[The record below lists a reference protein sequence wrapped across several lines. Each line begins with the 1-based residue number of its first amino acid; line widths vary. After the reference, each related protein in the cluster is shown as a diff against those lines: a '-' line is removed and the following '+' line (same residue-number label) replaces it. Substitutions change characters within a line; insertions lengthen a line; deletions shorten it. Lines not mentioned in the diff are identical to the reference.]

1 MLFVLKARVFL
12 KKYETL
18 LSNER
23 HVFWKGNVPHLPCN
37 TGGTDVRANIYEEKS
52 FTFGLS
58 NGHQVTE
65 SVDRGSSTST
75 AAAGMLRQNGGSN
88 KRGLGLARLSTSNF
102 FTISSSANWG
112 MGRSTKSS
120 SLSSISSNSD
130 CYDNPVVDPEYIM
143 QLVNDVRKFADVLLY
158 LKEAFLSEE
167 NHDGLHQVVH
177 ERLGELLRVL
187 KAVINKHQ
195 TLNSVDILSA
205 AGTVIAKVKAVNF
218 KEVNEENK
226 RELFSEIFSSIETLA
241 FTFGNVV
248 SDFLMGDVDNGS
260 SLGLPVSRRSR
271 SFENLSVESGGSLH
285 ERDDIQGHLRAEE
298 VDSMLLR
305 NDSGIESALSY
316 AKAWSKYTK
325 DVVAWVEKKLSLEVE
340 CAKNLAKMAET
351 AKAVVGHQDYMPFQ
365 SIFINAFQN
374 DIENSQL
381 WQQTAA
387 ALQSNKFVQPLL
399 GRKNELDRQRKD
411 IKELWQREQKKMQE
425 LEAALRKAKLL
436 YTQRQDEYEK
446 AKSCTARAEEEHL
459 SSSGSFVKD
468 FSKQLEKK
476 RRLEEEAFQ
485 KAEEANEHYKA
496 SMAEVEEKRNYLES
510 FKSDVLTQLRE
521 LIYQCDL
528 TLKAA
533 TVNLFQLQHAQVVSL
548 PVNCQ
553 SLCESAKLYD
563 PGQQYSEFVKNLP
576 KDGIPVESGCFESQS
591 SQVDGVF
598 NKQSTNSVHTSHGN
612 LSQCSGDFPAQAL
625 DDVGSPVY
633 HRSQKVREKRSSSNT
648 DIQVRGPPPFR
659 SWSVGNQSGGMC
671 SDSES
676 AGGSS
681 ESRSMDSP
689 SASPGD
695 FKRRL
700 PRTPSTGTMSSADDL
715 DEREPPSPSDCGLND
730 LTSETANSP
739 GPFRNANM
747 SKAAQTHKL
756 RKLRAPSKC
765 RECDGLVVFHG
776 AECEE
781 CSLACHKKCLETL
794 AIQCGHKKL
803 HGRLHLFGVEFAQAA
818 KNIPDGIPFIIK
830 KCTSEIESRALNVKG
845 IYRVNG
851 AKSRVEKLCQAF
863 ENGKDLV
870 ELSELYAHDISNV
883 LKLYLRQL
891 PEPLILFRLYNE
903 FIGLA
908 KESQNANEELDAK
921 QASPKAKTRQSLCIE
936 LNRIIIKIK
945 DLLKQLPGPNY
956 NTLQYL
962 IGHLHR
968 VTEQCDENKMSASNL
983 GIIFGPTLIRPR
995 QTDATVS
1002 LSSLVDYPY
1011 QARVVELL
1019 ITYYEKIFD
1028 VSLKPLLSTPHSEET
1043 AVTVRVAL
1051 SADER
1056 EPQQQRKSSVTV
1068 KEGIQIVPSERAS
1081 ETAALF
1087 LESKNSK
1094 NTKEEADISVTGDA
1108 VSPSSEKD
1116 NDPFISLGE
1125 EPCKKNLFPVKPS
1138 RQIAKVPLRAPRTK
1152 PVSRPVSLPVDRLLP
1167 PCVLNERNSR
1177 NAGAVSSEKLGR
1189 SPTIEEVSEV
1199 KALPAVDT
1207 SCRLPCYD
1215 TQMLRKTWDKQ
1226 YKQYDITARTAM
1238 IMTNVPQE
1246 IRALESGTAGALSS
1260 SCSLGNNSANAIL
1273 PNKPYSVVGSGRTAA
1288 EDNSPDVNPPAAFRA
1303 PRTLQPPPGTFYK
1316 PPSNKSKENGDGSS
1330 AKACAPASASSV
1342 LPQDNTVKLARS
1354 SALPSGDAEQ
1364 NTNEQKSSSEDIHP
1378 TDLKPA
1384 YHRLRPKRIQ
1394 ELEHR
1399 EAHFV

>member
-1 MLFVLKARVFL
+1 
-12 KKYETL
+12 
-18 LSNER
+18 
-23 HVFWKGNVPHLPCN
+23 
-37 TGGTDVRANIYEEKS
+37 
-52 FTFGLS
+52 
-58 NGHQVTE
+58 
-65 SVDRGSSTST
+65 
-75 AAAGMLRQNGGSN
+75 MLRQNGGSN

-102 FTISSSANWG
+102 FTISNSGNWG

-158 LKEAFLSEE
+158 LKEAILSEE
-167 NHDGLHQVVH
+167 NQDGLHHIVH

-374 DIENSQL
+374 DIENNQL

-459 SSSGSFVKD
+459 SSSGNFVKD

-476 RRLEEEAFQ
+476 RRLEEEALQ

-496 SMAEVEEKRNYLES
+496 SMAEVEEKRNDLES

-563 PGQQYSEFVKNLP
+563 PGQQYSEFVKSLP
-576 KDGIPVESGCFESQS
+576 KEGVPVESGSFENQS

-598 NKQSTNSVHTSHGN
+598 NKQSANSVHTSHGN
-612 LSQCSGDFPAQAL
+612 LSQCSGDFPAQML
-625 DDVGSPVY
+625 DEVGSPIY
-633 HRSQKVREKRSSSNT
+633 HRSQKIGEKRSSSST
-648 DIQVRGPPPFR
+648 DIQAVRGPPPFR

-765 RECDGLVVFHG
+765 RECDSLVVFHG

-818 KNIPDGIPFIIK
+818 KNVPDGIPFIIK

-908 KESQNANEELDAK
+908 KESQNVNEELDAK
-921 QASPKAKTRQSLCIE
+921 QASPQSKTRQSICIE

-945 DLLKQLPGPNY
+945 DLLKQLPVPNY

-968 VTEQCDENKMSASNL
+968 VTEQSDENKMSASNL

-1019 ITYYEKIFD
+1019 ITCYEKIFD
-1028 VSLKPLLSTPHSEET
+1028 VSLKPLLSASQSEET
-1043 AVTVRVAL
+1043 ANAVRVAV
-1051 SADER
+1051 SAEER
-1056 EPQQQRKSSVTV
+1056 EPQQQRKSFVAV
-1068 KEGIQIVPSERAS
+1068 KEGILLAPSESRAS
-1081 ETAALF
+1081 ETAMLF
-1087 LESKNSK
+1087 LESDNNK
-1094 NTKEEADISVTGDA
+1094 NTKEQVDTSVTECVSLPLTGIRPESSGKSNSLTESSAISVLDINISAPKKPGDA
-1108 VSPSSEKD
+1108 VSQASEGD
-1116 NDPFISLGE
+1116 NSYVSLGE
-1125 EPCKKNLFPVKPS
+1125 DSCKVNLFPAKPN
-1138 RQIAKVPLRAPRTK
+1138 RQITKVPLRVPRTK
-1152 PVSRPVSLPVDRLLP
+1152 PTTRPVSLPVDRILP
-1167 PCVLNERNSR
+1167 SCVLNERNSR
-1177 NAGAVSSEKLGR
+1177 NAGAVSPEKLGR

-1199 KALPAVDT
+1199 KALPAVNT
-1207 SCRLPCYD
+1207 CCRLPCYD

-1246 IRALESGTAGALSS
+1246 NRALESGTAGALST
-1260 SCSLGNNSANAIL
+1260 SCSTGSNSANAIL
-1273 PNKPYSVVGSGRTAA
+1273 PTKPYSVSVRSGRTAA
-1288 EDNSPDVNPPAAFRA
+1288 EGNSPDANPLAAFRA

-1316 PPSNKSKENGDGSS
+1316 PPSNKSKQNEEGSS
-1330 AKACAPASASSV
+1330 AKVCAPTTASSV
-1342 LPQDNTVKLARS
+1342 LHQDNTVKLARS
-1354 SALPSGDAEQ
+1354 SALPSGDPEQ
-1364 NTNEQKSSSEDIHP
+1364 NTNEQKTSSEDIHP
-1378 TDLKPA
+1378 ADLKPT

>member
-1 MLFVLKARVFL
+1 
-12 KKYETL
+12 
-18 LSNER
+18 
-23 HVFWKGNVPHLPCN
+23 
-37 TGGTDVRANIYEEKS
+37 
-52 FTFGLS
+52 
-58 NGHQVTE
+58 
-65 SVDRGSSTST
+65 
-75 AAAGMLRQNGGSN
+75 MLRQNGGSN

-102 FTISSSANWG
+102 FTISSSGNWG

-158 LKEAFLSEE
+158 LKEAFLSEARTLVGVHVAKDYE
-167 NHDGLHQVVH
+167 FSVVCFNDAMTTGVAMILMNKKAGTGYLANLEASKNHDGLHQVVH
-177 ERLGELLRVL
+177 ERLGDLLRVL

-205 AGTVIAKVKAVNF
+205 AGTVIAKVKGSRVQQCTLGLVLGLMLLNIFVSDKDSGIRCTLSQIADDT
-218 KEVNEENK
+218 
-226 RELFSEIFSSIETLA
+226 ELCGVADTLEGRDA
-241 FTFGNVV
+241 IQRDTDRLESV

-374 DIENSQL
+374 DIENGQL

-399 GRKNELDRQRKD
+399 GRKNELDKQRKD

-436 YTQRQDEYEK
+436 YMQRQDEYEK
-446 AKSCTARAEEEHL
+446 AKSSTARAEEEHL

-468 FSKQLEKK
+468 ISKQLEKK
-476 RRLEEEAFQ
+476 RRLEEEALQ

-496 SMAEVEEKRNYLES
+496 SMAEVEEKRIYLES

-563 PGQQYSEFVKNLP
+563 PGQQYSEFVKSLP
-576 KDGIPVESGCFESQS
+576 KDGVPVESGCFETQS

-598 NKQSTNSVHTSHGN
+598 NKQSTNSIHTSHGN
-612 LSQCSGDFPAQAL
+612 LSQCSGDFPAQTL

-648 DIQVRGPPPFR
+648 DIQ
-659 SWSVGNQSGGMC
+659 
-671 SDSES
+671 
-676 AGGSS
+676 
-681 ESRSMDSP
+681 
-689 SASPGD
+689 GD

-765 RECDGLVVFHG
+765 RECDSLVVFHG

-818 KNIPDGIPFIIK
+818 KNVPDGIPFIIK

-945 DLLKQLPGPNY
+945 DLLKQLPVPNY

-1028 VSLKPLLSTPHSEET
+1028 VSLKPLLSTSHSEET
-1043 AVTVRVAL
+1043 AVMLRVAL
-1051 SADER
+1051 SADEM
-1056 EPQQQRKSSVTV
+1056 ETQQQRKSFVAV
-1068 KEGIQIVPSERAS
+1068 KEQGVQIVPSERAS
-1081 ETAALF
+1081 EIAALF
-1087 LESKNSK
+1087 LESKNSQ
-1094 NTKEEADISVTGDA
+1094 NTKEEADTSVTGNA
-1108 VSPSSEKD
+1108 VSPAAEKD

-1125 EPCKKNLFPVKPS
+1125 DPCKMNLFPVKPN

-1152 PVSRPVSLPVDRLLP
+1152 PASRPVSLPVDRILP

-1207 SCRLPCYD
+1207 CCRLPCYD

-1238 IMTNVPQE
+1238 IVTNVPQE

-1260 SCSLGNNSANAIL
+1260 SCSLGNNAANAIP

-1288 EDNSPDVNPPAAFRA
+1288 EENGPDVNPLAAFRA

-1316 PPSNKSKENGDGSS
+1316 PPSNKSKENGNGSS
-1330 AKACAPASASSV
+1330 AKACAPSSVSSV

>member
-1 MLFVLKARVFL
+1 
-12 KKYETL
+12 
-18 LSNER
+18 
-23 HVFWKGNVPHLPCN
+23 
-37 TGGTDVRANIYEEKS
+37 
-52 FTFGLS
+52 
-58 NGHQVTE
+58 
-65 SVDRGSSTST
+65 
-75 AAAGMLRQNGGSN
+75 MLRQNGGSN

-102 FTISSSANWG
+102 FTISNSGNWG

-158 LKEAFLSEE
+158 LKEAILSEE
-167 NHDGLHQVVH
+167 NQDGLHHVVH

-218 KEVNEENK
+218 KEVTEENK
-226 RELFSEIFSSIETLA
+226 RELFGEIFSSIETLA

-260 SLGLPVSRRSR
+260 SLGLPVSQRSR

-285 ERDDIQGHLRAEE
+285 ERDDIQGHLQAEE

-351 AKAVVGHQDYMPFQ
+351 AKAVVGPQDYMPFQ

-374 DIENSQL
+374 DIENNQL

-468 FSKQLEKK
+468 VSKQLEKK
-476 RRLEEEAFQ
+476 RRLEEEALQ

-496 SMAEVEEKRNYLES
+496 SMAEVEEKRSDLES
-510 FKSDVLTQLRE
+510 FKSDVLMQLRE

-533 TVNLFQLQHAQVVSL
+533 TVNLFQLHHAQVVSL

-553 SLCESAKLYD
+553 SLCESAKLYE
-563 PGQQYSEFVKNLP
+563 PGQQYSEFVKSLP
-576 KDGIPVESGCFESQS
+576 KEGVPAEPTSLETQS

-598 NKQSTNSVHTSHGN
+598 NKQSANSIHTSHGN
-612 LSQCSGDFPAQAL
+612 LSQCSGDFPTQTL
-625 DDVGSPVY
+625 DDVGSPIY
-633 HRSQKVREKRSSSNT
+633 HRSQKIGEKRSSSST
-648 DIQVRGPPPFR
+648 DIQAMRGPPPFR

-715 DEREPPSPSDCGLND
+715 DEREPPSPSDCLND

-765 RECDGLVVFHG
+765 RECDSLVVFHG

-908 KESQNANEELDAK
+908 KESQNVNEELDAK
-921 QASPKAKTRQSLCIE
+921 QASPRSKKRQSICIE
-936 LNRIIIKIK
+936 MNRIIIKIK
-945 DLLKQLPGPNY
+945 DLLKQLPVPNY

-968 VTEQCDENKMSASNL
+968 VTEQSDENKMSASNL

-1028 VSLKPLLSTPHSEET
+1028 VSLQPLLSTSQSEDT
-1043 AVTVRVAL
+1043 AVTIGVAL
-1051 SADER
+1051 STEER
-1056 EPQQQRKSSVTV
+1056 EPQQQRKSLVAV
-1068 KEGIQIVPSERAS
+1068 KEGILLAPSESRVS
-1081 ETAALF
+1081 ETGSSV
-1087 LESKNSK
+1087 LESDNSK
-1094 NTKEEADISVTGDA
+1094 NAKEQEDASVTGRVSLPFSGTKLEGSGKNNSLTESSATSILDVHISAPNEPGDA
-1108 VSPSSEKD
+1108 VIPASERD
-1116 NDPFISLGE
+1116 NDSFVSVGE
-1125 EPCKKNLFPVKPS
+1125 DSCKINLFPVKTN
-1138 RQIAKVPLRAPRTK
+1138 RQITKVPLRVPRTK
-1152 PVSRPVSLPVDRLLP
+1152 PAIRPVSLPVDRILP

-1177 NAGAVSSEKLGR
+1177 NAGAVSAEKLGR

-1199 KALPAVDT
+1199 KALPAVNT
-1207 SCRLPCYD
+1207 CCRLSCYD
-1215 TQMLRKTWDKQ
+1215 TQTLRKTWDKQ

-1238 IMTNVPQE
+1238 IVTNVPQE
-1246 IRALESGTAGALSS
+1246 NRALESGTAGALSS
-1260 SCSLGNNSANAIL
+1260 SCSISNNSANAIL
-1273 PNKPYSVVGSGRTAA
+1273 PSKPYSVSLRSGRTTT
-1288 EDNSPDVNPPAAFRA
+1288 EGNGPDTNPLAAFRA

-1316 PPSNKSKENGDGSS
+1316 PPPNKSKQNEEGSS

-1342 LPQDNTVKLARS
+1342 LHQDNAVKLARS
-1354 SALPSGDAEQ
+1354 SALLSDDPIK
-1364 NTNEQKSSSEDIHP
+1364 NTIEQKTSSEDIHP
-1378 TDLKPA
+1378 AELKPT
-1384 YHRLRPKRIQ
+1384 YQRLRPKRIQ

>member
-1 MLFVLKARVFL
+1 MGSGAGVRRARGGPAAACARPPL
-12 KKYETL
+12 SATL
-18 LSNER
+18 SVN
-23 HVFWKGNVPHLPCN
+23 C
-37 TGGTDVRANIYEEKS
+37 
-52 FTFGLS
+52 
-58 NGHQVTE
+58 E
-65 SVDRGSSTST
+65 SSIST

-102 FTISSSANWG
+102 FTISNSGNWG

-158 LKEAFLSEE
+158 LKEAILSEE
-167 NHDGLHQVVH
+167 NQDGLHQVVH

-195 TLNSVDILSA
+195 ILNSVDILSA

-241 FTFGNVV
+241 FTFGNIV

-285 ERDDIQGHLRAEE
+285 EKDDIQGHLRAEE

-325 DVVAWVEKKLSLEVE
+325 EVVAWVEKKLSLEVE
-340 CAKNLAKMAET
+340 CAKNLAKVAET

-374 DIENSQL
+374 DIENNQL

-399 GRKNELDRQRKD
+399 GRRNELDRQRKD

-459 SSSGSFVKD
+459 SLSGSFVKD
-468 FSKQLEKK
+468 VSKQLEKK
-476 RRLEEEAFQ
+476 RRLEEEALQ

-496 SMAEVEEKRNYLES
+496 SMAEIEDKRNDLES

-548 PVNCQ
+548 PINCQ

-563 PGQQYSEFVKNLP
+563 PGQQYSEFVKSLP
-576 KDGIPVESGCFESQS
+576 KEGVPIESGSFETQS

-598 NKQSTNSVHTSHGN
+598 NKQSTNNVHTSHGN
-612 LSQCSGDFPAQAL
+612 LSQCSGDFSAQTL
-625 DDVGSPVY
+625 DDVGSPIY
-633 HRSQKVREKRSSSNT
+633 HRSQKIGEKRSSSGA
-648 DIQVRGPPPFR
+648 DIQATRGPPPFR

-765 RECDGLVVFHG
+765 RECDSLVVFHG

-818 KNIPDGIPFIIK
+818 KNVPDGIPFIIK

-908 KESQNANEELDAK
+908 KESQNVNEELEAK
-921 QASPKAKTRQSLCIE
+921 QASPKSKKRQSICIE

-945 DLLKQLPGPNY
+945 DLLKQLPVPNY

-968 VTEQCDENKMSASNL
+968 VTEQSDENKMSASNL

-1028 VSLKPLLSTPHSEET
+1028 VSLKPLLSTSLSEE
-1043 AVTVRVAL
+1043 AAMTVRVAL
-1051 SADER
+1051 SAEER
-1056 EPQQQRKSSVTV
+1056 EPQQRRKSFVAV
-1068 KEGIQIVPSERAS
+1068 KEGVLIAPSESRAS

-1087 LESKNSK
+1087 LELNNSK
-1094 NTKEEADISVTGDA
+1094 NTKEQVDASVTEC
-1108 VSPSSEKD
+1108 VSLPLTGTKPEVSGKSNSLTESSATSILD
-1116 NDPFISLGE
+1116 INISAPKKPGE
-1125 EPCKKNLFPVKPS
+1125 DSCKINLFPAKPN
-1138 RQIAKVPLRAPRTK
+1138 RQITKVPLRVPRTK
-1152 PVSRPVSLPVDRLLP
+1152 PATRPVSLPVDRILP
-1167 PCVLNERNSR
+1167 PCVLNERNTR
-1177 NAGAVSSEKLGR
+1177 NVGAVSPEKLGR
-1189 SPTIEEVSEV
+1189 FPTIEEVSEV
-1199 KALPAVDT
+1199 KARPGVPT
-1207 SCRLPCYD
+1207 YWRLPCYN

-1238 IMTNVPQE
+1238 IVTNVPQE
-1246 IRALESGTAGALSS
+1246 NRALESGTADALPS
-1260 SCSLGNNSANAIL
+1260 SCSIGNNSANAIL
-1273 PNKPYSVVGSGRTAA
+1273 LSKPCSVSVRSGRTATEGNGLDA
-1288 EDNSPDVNPPAAFRA
+1288 NPLAAFRA

-1316 PPSNKSKENGDGSS
+1316 PPSNKTKQNEEGSL
-1330 AKACAPASASSV
+1330 AKACASTSTSFV
-1342 LPQDNTVKLARS
+1342 LHQDNTARS
-1354 SALPSGDAEQ
+1354 SAIPSGDPEQ
-1364 NTNEQKSSSEDIHP
+1364 NTNEQKTSSEDIHP
-1378 TDLKPA
+1378 TDLKPT
-1384 YHRLRPKRIQ
+1384 YQRLRPKRIQ

>member
-1 MLFVLKARVFL
+1 
-12 KKYETL
+12 
-18 LSNER
+18 
-23 HVFWKGNVPHLPCN
+23 
-37 TGGTDVRANIYEEKS
+37 
-52 FTFGLS
+52 
-58 NGHQVTE
+58 
-65 SVDRGSSTST
+65 
-75 AAAGMLRQNGGSN
+75 MLRQNGGSN

-102 FTISSSANWG
+102 FTISSSGNWG

-130 CYDNPVVDPEYIM
+130 CYDNPVVDPDYIM

-167 NHDGLHQVVH
+167 NHGGLHQVVH

-436 YTQRQDEYEK
+436 YMQRQDEYEK

-496 SMAEVEEKRNYLES
+496 SMAEAEEKRNYLES

-563 PGQQYSEFVKNLP
+563 PGQQYSEFVKSLP
-576 KDGIPVESGCFESQS
+576 KDGVPVESGCFETQS

-612 LSQCSGDFPAQAL
+612 LSQCSGDFPAQTL
-625 DDVGSPVY
+625 DDVGSPIY

-648 DIQVRGPPPFR
+648 DIPAVRGPPPFR

-765 RECDGLVVFHG
+765 RECDSLVIFHG

-818 KNIPDGIPFIIK
+818 KNVPDGIPFIIK

-945 DLLKQLPGPNY
+945 DLLKQLPVPNY

-1028 VSLKPLLSTPHSEET
+1028 VSLKPLLSASHSEET
-1043 AVTVRVAL
+1043 AVMVRAAL
-1051 SADER
+1051 SADEM
-1056 EPQQQRKSSVTV
+1056 EPQQQRKSFVAV
-1068 KEGIQIVPSERAS
+1068 KEQGVQTVPSERAS

-1087 LESKNSK
+1087 FESKNSQ
-1094 NTKEEADISVTGDA
+1094 NTKDEADTCVTGED
-1108 VSPSSEKD
+1108 
-1116 NDPFISLGE
+1116 
-1125 EPCKKNLFPVKPS
+1125 PCKMSLLPVKPN
-1138 RQIAKVPLRAPRTK
+1138 RQSAKVPLRAPRTK
-1152 PVSRPVSLPVDRLLP
+1152 PSSRPVSLPVDRILP

-1207 SCRLPCYD
+1207 CCRLPCYD
-1215 TQMLRKTWDKQ
+1215 IQMLRKTWDKQ
-1226 YKQYDITARTAM
+1226 YKQYDITPRTAM

-1246 IRALESGTAGALSS
+1246 IQALESGTAGALSS
-1260 SCSLGNNSANAIL
+1260 SCRIGNNSANAIL
-1273 PNKPYSVVGSGRTAA
+1273 PNKPYSIVGSGRTAA
-1288 EDNSPDVNPPAAFRA
+1288 EENGPDVNPLAAFRA

-1316 PPSNKSKENGDGSS
+1316 PPSNKSKGNEDGS
-1330 AKACAPASASSV
+1330 AKACAPTNASPV

-1354 SALPSGDAEQ
+1354 SALPSDDAEQ

-1378 TDLKPA
+1378 TDLKPT

>member
-1 MLFVLKARVFL
+1 
-12 KKYETL
+12 
-18 LSNER
+18 
-23 HVFWKGNVPHLPCN
+23 
-37 TGGTDVRANIYEEKS
+37 
-52 FTFGLS
+52 
-58 NGHQVTE
+58 
-65 SVDRGSSTST
+65 
-75 AAAGMLRQNGGSN
+75 MLRQNGGSN

-102 FTISSSANWG
+102 FTISNSGNWG

-120 SLSSISSNSD
+120 SVSSVSSNSD
-130 CYDNPVVDPEYIM
+130 CYDSPLVDPEYIM

-158 LKEAFLSEE
+158 LKEAILSEE
-167 NHDGLHQVVH
+167 NQDCLHHVVH

-187 KAVINKHQ
+187 KAVISKHQ

-226 RELFSEIFSSIETLA
+226 RELFGEIFSSIDTLA
-241 FTFGNVV
+241 FTFGNSCFSVHSWLILVCCRCVV
-248 SDFLMGDVDNGS
+248 MSKIHFFAFDTLF
-260 SLGLPVSRRSR
+260 
-271 SFENLSVESGGSLH
+271 SG
-285 ERDDIQGHLRAEE
+285 RLRAEE

-305 NDSGIESALSY
+305 NDNGIESALSY

-325 DVVAWVEKKLSLEVE
+325 DVVAWVEKKLSLGE
-340 CAKNLAKMAET
+340 CLAKMAEA
-351 AKAVVGHQDYMPFQ
+351 AKTIVGPQDYMPLQ
-365 SIFINAFQN
+365 PIFINAFQN
-374 DIENSQL
+374 DIENNQL
-381 WQQTAA
+381 WQQTST
-387 ALQSNKFVQPLL
+387 ALQTNKFVQPLL
-399 GRKNELDRQRKD
+399 GRKNELDKQRKD

-425 LEAALRKAKLL
+425 LEATLRKAKLL
-436 YTQRQDEYEK
+436 FVQRQDEYEK
-446 AKSCTARAEEEHL
+446 AKSSTIRDEEEHMSL
-459 SSSGSFVKD
+459 V
-468 FSKQLEKK
+468 EKR
-476 RRLEEEAFQ
+476 RRLEEEALV

-496 SMAEVEEKRNYLES
+496 SMAEVEEKRNDLENL
-510 FKSDVLTQLRE
+510 KSDILTQLRE
-521 LIYQCDL
+521 LVYQCDL

-533 TVNLFQLQHAQVVSL
+533 TVNLFQMQHAQVVSL

-563 PGQQYSEFVKNLP
+563 PGQQYSEFVKSLP
-576 KDGIPVESGCFESQS
+576 KEDIPIESGSFESQS
-591 SQVDGVF
+591 SQVGGVF
-598 NKQSTNSVHTSHGN
+598 KRSTSITHVSQGN
-612 LSQCSGDFPAQAL
+612 LSQYSGDFPTQSL
-625 DDVGSPVY
+625 EDIGSPTCR
-633 HRSQKVREKRSSSNT
+633 HSQKIGEQRSSSST
-648 DIQVRGPPPFR
+648 DIQAIRGPPPFR

-730 LTSETANSP
+730 LTSEIASSP
-739 GPFRNANM
+739 GPFRNTLM

-765 RECDGLVVFHG
+765 RECDSLVVFHG

-803 HGRLHLFGVEFAQAA
+803 HGRLHLFGVEFSQAA
-818 KNIPDGIPFIIK
+818 KNVPDGIPFIIK

-908 KESQNANEELDAK
+908 KESQNVNEKLDVK
-921 QASPKAKTRQSLCIE
+921 HSSPRSKKRQSVCIE
-936 LNRIIIKIK
+936 LNRIIIKMK
-945 DLLKQLPGPNY
+945 DLLRQLPVPNY
-956 NTLQYL
+956 NTLQFL
-962 IGHLHR
+962 TGHLHR
-968 VTEQCDENKMSASNL
+968 VTEQLDENKMSASNL

-1019 ITYYEKIFD
+1019 ITHYEKIFD
-1028 VSLKPLLSTPHSEET
+1028 VSLQPLSTPSQSEENAT
-1043 AVTVRVAL
+1043 PVKSKPCHCHSAAL
-1051 SADER
+1051 KKRAL
-1056 EPQQQRKSSVTV
+1056 
-1068 KEGIQIVPSERAS
+1068 EGGILPWISERD
-1081 ETAALF
+1081 
-1087 LESKNSK
+1087 
-1094 NTKEEADISVTGDA
+1094 KELPL
-1108 VSPSSEKD
+1108 SPVED
-1116 NDPFISLGE
+1116 G
-1125 EPCKKNLFPVKPS
+1125 CKVINWSPVKPN
-1138 RQIAKVPLRAPRTK
+1138 RQITKVQLRSQRSK
-1152 PVSRPVSLPVDRLLP
+1152 PVIRPVSLPIDRILP

-1177 NAGAVSSEKLGR
+1177 NVGVSSPEKLGR
-1189 SPTIEEVSEV
+1189 SPIIEEVSET
-1199 KALPAVDT
+1199 KALPAINAC
-1207 SCRLPCYD
+1207 CRLSCYD
-1215 TQMLRKTWDKQ
+1215 PQTLRKTWDKQ
-1226 YKQYDITARTAM
+1226 YKQYDMTARTAM
-1238 IMTNVPQE
+1238 IVTNIPQE
-1246 IRALESGTAGALSS
+1246 NREHESGNTCALSFS
-1260 SCSLGNNSANAIL
+1260 HNVDSNSL
-1273 PNKPYSVVGSGRTAA
+1273 V
-1288 EDNSPDVNPPAAFRA
+1288 AFRA

-1316 PPSNKSKENGDGSS
+1316 PPFNNK
-1330 AKACAPASASSV
+1330 AK
-1342 LPQDNTVKLARS
+1342 QT
-1354 SALPSGDAEQ
+1354 G
-1364 NTNEQKSSSEDIHP
+1364 
-1378 TDLKPA
+1378 
-1384 YHRLRPKRIQ
+1384 
-1394 ELEHR
+1394 
-1399 EAHFV
+1399 

>member
-1 MLFVLKARVFL
+1 
-12 KKYETL
+12 
-18 LSNER
+18 
-23 HVFWKGNVPHLPCN
+23 
-37 TGGTDVRANIYEEKS
+37 
-52 FTFGLS
+52 
-58 NGHQVTE
+58 
-65 SVDRGSSTST
+65 
-75 AAAGMLRQNGGSN
+75 
-88 KRGLGLARLSTSNF
+88 
-102 FTISSSANWG
+102 
-112 MGRSTKSS
+112 
-120 SLSSISSNSD
+120 
-130 CYDNPVVDPEYIM
+130 
-143 QLVNDVRKFADVLLY
+143 
-158 LKEAFLSEE
+158 
-167 NHDGLHQVVH
+167 
-177 ERLGELLRVL
+177 
-187 KAVINKHQ
+187 
-195 TLNSVDILSA
+195 
-205 AGTVIAKVKAVNF
+205 
-218 KEVNEENK
+218 
-226 RELFSEIFSSIETLA
+226 
-241 FTFGNVV
+241 
-248 SDFLMGDVDNGS
+248 MGDVDNGS

-305 NDSGIESALSY
+305 NDSGIESALAY

-325 DVVAWVEKKLSLEVE
+325 DVVAWVEKKLSVEVE
-340 CAKNLAKMAET
+340 CAKNVAKMAET
-351 AKAVVGHQDYMPFQ
+351 AKAIVGHQDYMPFQ

-374 DIENSQL
+374 DIENNQL

-436 YTQRQDEYEK
+436 YAQRQDEYEK

-459 SSSGSFVKD
+459 STGGSFVKD

-476 RRLEEEAFQ
+476 RKLEEEALQ
-485 KAEEANEHYKA
+485 KAEEASEHYKA

-563 PGQQYSEFVKNLP
+563 PGQQYSKFVKSLP
-576 KDGIPVESGCFESQS
+576 KDGVPMESGSFETQS

-598 NKQSTNSVHTSHGN
+598 NKQSTNSIHTSHGN
-612 LSQCSGDFPAQAL
+612 LSQCSGDFPAQTL
-625 DDVGSPVY
+625 DDVGSPIY

-648 DIQVRGPPPFR
+648 DIQAVRGPPPFR

-730 LTSETANSP
+730 LTSETASSP
-739 GPFRNANM
+739 GPFRNAIM

-765 RECDGLVVFHG
+765 RECDSLVVFHG

-818 KNIPDGIPFIIK
+818 KNVPDGIPFIIK

-891 PEPLILFRLYNE
+891 PEPLVLFRLYNE

-908 KESQNANEELDAK
+908 KESQHVNEELDAT
-921 QASPKAKTRQSLCIE
+921 QASPKSKKRQSICIE

-968 VTEQCDENKMSASNL
+968 VTEQSDENKMSASNL
-983 GIIFGPTLIRPR
+983 GIIFGPTLLRPR

-1019 ITYYEKIFD
+1019 ITHYEKIFD
-1028 VSLKPLLSTPHSEET
+1028 VSLKPLLSTTQSEET

-1056 EPQQQRKSSVTV
+1056 EPQQQRNLFVAV
-1068 KEGIQIVPSERAS
+1068 KEQGFLIAPSEGRAA

-1087 LESKNSK
+1087 LESNNRK
-1094 NTKEEADISVTGDA
+1094 NTKEQEETSVTGDA
-1108 VSPSSEKD
+1108 VSPASEKD
-1116 NDPFISLGE
+1116 NDPLISVGE
-1125 EPCKKNLFPVKPS
+1125 DSCKINLLPAKPNH
-1138 RQIAKVPLRAPRTK
+1138 QITRVPLRVPRTK
-1152 PVSRPVSLPVDRLLP
+1152 AASRPVSLPVDRILP

-1199 KALPAVDT
+1199 KAVPAVNPC
-1207 SCRLPCYD
+1207 CRFPCYD

-1238 IMTNVPQE
+1238 IVTNVPQE
-1246 IRALESGTAGALSS
+1246 NRALESGTAGALSS
-1260 SCSLGNNSANAIL
+1260 SSCTTDNSVTAIL
-1273 PNKPYSVVGSGRTAA
+1273 PSKPYSVVGSGTTAT
-1288 EDNSPDVNPPAAFRA
+1288 EENGPDVNPLAAVRA

-1316 PPSNKSKENGDGSS
+1316 PPGNKSKENGDGSS
-1330 AKACAPASASSV
+1330 AKACAPTSAGSV
-1342 LPQDNTVKLARS
+1342 LHQENTVKLARS
-1354 SALPSGDAEQ
+1354 SALPTGDPEQ
-1364 NTNEQKSSSEDIHP
+1364 NTNEQKASSEDIHL

-1384 YHRLRPKRIQ
+1384 YQRLRPKRIQ

>member
-1 MLFVLKARVFL
+1 
-12 KKYETL
+12 
-18 LSNER
+18 
-23 HVFWKGNVPHLPCN
+23 
-37 TGGTDVRANIYEEKS
+37 
-52 FTFGLS
+52 
-58 NGHQVTE
+58 
-65 SVDRGSSTST
+65 
-75 AAAGMLRQNGGSN
+75 MLRQNGGSN

-102 FTISSSANWG
+102 FTISTAGNWG

-226 RELFSEIFSSIETLA
+226 RELFGEIFSSIETLA

-325 DVVAWVEKKLSLEVE
+325 DVVAWVEKKLSLELE

-411 IKELWQREQKKMQE
+411 IKDLWQREQKKMQE

-446 AKSCTARAEEEHL
+446 AKSCTARAEEEQL

-468 FSKQLEKK
+468 FSKQIEKK
-476 RRLEEEAFQ
+476 RRLEEEALQ

-563 PGQQYSEFVKNLP
+563 PGQQYSEFVKSLP
-576 KDGIPVESGCFESQS
+576 KDGVPVESGCFETQS

-598 NKQSTNSVHTSHGN
+598 SKQSTNSVHTSHGN
-612 LSQCSGDFPAQAL
+612 LSQCSGDFPAQTL

-648 DIQVRGPPPFR
+648 DIPVRGPPPFR

-945 DLLKQLPGPNY
+945 DLLKQLPVPNY

-1028 VSLKPLLSTPHSEET
+1028 VSLKPLLSTCHAEET
-1043 AVTVRVAL
+1043 AGTVRVAL

-1056 EPQQQRKSSVTV
+1056 EPQQQRKSFVAV
-1068 KEGIQIVPSERAS
+1068 KEQGIQIVPCERAS
-1081 ETAALF
+1081 ETAAIF
-1087 LESKNSK
+1087 FESKNSR
-1094 NTKEEADISVTGDA
+1094 NTKEEADISVTGDV
-1108 VSPSSEKD
+1108 VSPATEKD
-1116 NDPFISLGE
+1116 NDPFLSLGE
-1125 EPCKKNLFPVKPS
+1125 DPCQISLVAVKPN
-1138 RQIAKVPLRAPRTK
+1138 RQLAKVPLRAPRTK
-1152 PVSRPVSLPVDRLLP
+1152 PASRPVSLPVDRILP

-1177 NAGAVSSEKLGR
+1177 NAGAISSEKLGR

-1207 SCRLPCYD
+1207 CCRLPCYD

-1238 IMTNVPQE
+1238 IVTNVPQE

-1260 SCSLGNNSANAIL
+1260 SCSIGNNSAKANL

-1288 EDNSPDVNPPAAFRA
+1288 EENGPDVNPVAAFRA

-1330 AKACAPASASSV
+1330 AKACAPTSASSV

-1364 NTNEQKSSSEDIHP
+1364 NTNEQKSSSEDIHS

>member
-1 MLFVLKARVFL
+1 
-12 KKYETL
+12 
-18 LSNER
+18 
-23 HVFWKGNVPHLPCN
+23 
-37 TGGTDVRANIYEEKS
+37 
-52 FTFGLS
+52 
-58 NGHQVTE
+58 
-65 SVDRGSSTST
+65 
-75 AAAGMLRQNGGSN
+75 MLRQNGGSN

-102 FTISSSANWG
+102 FTIANSGNWG

-158 LKEAFLSEE
+158 LKEAILSEE
-167 NHDGLHQVVH
+167 NQDGLHQVVH
-177 ERLGELLRVL
+177 ERLGDLLRVL

-351 AKAVVGHQDYMPFQ
+351 AKAVVGHQDFMPFQ

-374 DIENSQL
+374 DIDNNLL

-399 GRKNELDRQRKD
+399 GRKNELDKQRKD

-425 LEAALRKAKLL
+425 LEATLRKAKLL

-468 FSKQLEKK
+468 VSKQLEKK
-476 RRLEEEAFQ
+476 RRLEEEALQ

-496 SMAEVEEKRNYLES
+496 SMAEVEEKRNDLES

-563 PGQQYSEFVKNLP
+563 PGQQYSEFVKSLP
-576 KDGIPVESGCFESQS
+576 KEGVRIESGSFETQS
-591 SQVDGVF
+591 SQIDGVF
-598 NKQSTNSVHTSHGN
+598 NKQSTSSVHTSHGN
-612 LSQCSGDFPAQAL
+612 LSQCSGDFPAQTL
-625 DDVGSPVY
+625 DDVGSPIY
-633 HRSQKVREKRSSSNT
+633 HHSQKTGEKRSSIST
-648 DIQVRGPPPFR
+648 DIQAVRGPPPFR

-730 LTSETANSP
+730 LSSETANSP

-765 RECDGLVVFHG
+765 RECDSLVVFHG

-818 KNIPDGIPFIIK
+818 KNVPDGIPFIIK

-908 KESQNANEELDAK
+908 KESQNVNEELDAK
-921 QASPKAKTRQSLCIE
+921 QASPKSKKRQSICIE

-945 DLLKQLPGPNY
+945 DLLKQLPVPNY

-968 VTEQCDENKMSASNL
+968 VTEHSDENKMSASNL

-1028 VSLKPLLSTPHSEET
+1028 VSLKPLLSTSQSEET
-1043 AVTVRVAL
+1043 AITVRVAL
-1051 SADER
+1051 STEER
-1056 EPQQQRKSSVTV
+1056 EPQQQRKSVVV
-1068 KEGIQIVPSERAS
+1068 KEGILIASSESRAS
-1081 ETAALF
+1081 EAAALF
-1087 LESKNSK
+1087 LEANNSR
-1094 NTKEEADISVTGDA
+1094 NTKERVDTSATECVSLPLTGTKPEGSGKSNSPTESSATSILDINNSASKEPDDA
-1108 VSPSSEKD
+1108 VSPASERD
-1116 NDPFISLGE
+1116 NDSFVCLGE
-1125 EPCKKNLFPVKPS
+1125 DSSKINLFPAKPN
-1138 RQIAKVPLRAPRTK
+1138 RQITKVPLRVPRTK
-1152 PVSRPVSLPVDRLLP
+1152 PATRPVSLPVDRILP

-1177 NAGAVSSEKLGR
+1177 NAGALSPEKLGR

-1199 KALPAVDT
+1199 KALPAVNT
-1207 SCRLPCYD
+1207 CCRLPCYD
-1215 TQMLRKTWDKQ
+1215 TQALRKTWDKQ

-1238 IMTNVPQE
+1238 IVTNVPQE
-1246 IRALESGTAGALSS
+1246 NRALESGTAGALSS
-1260 SCSLGNNSANAIL
+1260 SCSTGNNSANAIL
-1273 PNKPYSVVGSGRTAA
+1273 PSKPYSVSVRSGRTAT
-1288 EDNSPDVNPPAAFRA
+1288 EGNGPDANPLAAFRA

-1316 PPSNKSKENGDGSS
+1316 PPSNKSKQNEEGSF
-1330 AKACAPASASSV
+1330 AKARAPASASSV
-1342 LPQDNTVKLARS
+1342 LHQDNTVKLARS
-1354 SALPSGDAEQ
+1354 SALPSGDPEQ
-1364 NTNEQKSSSEDIHP
+1364 NTNEQKTSSEDIHP
-1378 TDLKPA
+1378 TDLKPT
-1384 YHRLRPKRIQ
+1384 YQRLRPKRIQ

>member
-1 MLFVLKARVFL
+1 
-12 KKYETL
+12 
-18 LSNER
+18 
-23 HVFWKGNVPHLPCN
+23 
-37 TGGTDVRANIYEEKS
+37 
-52 FTFGLS
+52 
-58 NGHQVTE
+58 
-65 SVDRGSSTST
+65 
-75 AAAGMLRQNGGSN
+75 MLRQNGGSN

-102 FTISSSANWG
+102 FTISNSGNWG

-130 CYDNPVVDPEYIM
+130 CYDNPAVDPEYIM

-158 LKEAFLSEE
+158 LKEAILSEE
-167 NHDGLHQVVH
+167 SQDGLHQVVH

-226 RELFSEIFSSIETLA
+226 RELFSEISSSIETLA

-285 ERDDIQGHLRAEE
+285 EKDDIQGHLRAEE

-374 DIENSQL
+374 DIENNQL

-399 GRKNELDRQRKD
+399 GRKNELDRQRKE

-446 AKSCTARAEEEHL
+446 AKSCTARAEEENL

-468 FSKQLEKK
+468 VSKQLEKK
-476 RRLEEEAFQ
+476 RRLEEEALQ

-496 SMAEVEEKRNYLES
+496 SMAEVEEKRNDLES
-510 FKSDVLTQLRE
+510 FKSEVLTQLRE

-563 PGQQYSEFVKNLP
+563 PGQQYSEFVKSLP
-576 KDGIPVESGCFESQS
+576 KEGVRIESGSFETQS

-598 NKQSTNSVHTSHGN
+598 KQSTNSVHTSHGN
-612 LSQCSGDFPAQAL
+612 LSQCSGDFSAQTL
-625 DDVGSPVY
+625 DDVGSPIF
-633 HRSQKVREKRSSSNT
+633 HPSQKIGEKRSSSST
-648 DIQVRGPPPFR
+648 DIQAVRGPPPFR

-715 DEREPPSPSDCGLND
+715 DEREPPSPSDCG
-730 LTSETANSP
+730 
-739 GPFRNANM
+739 PFRNANM
-747 SKAAQTHKL
+747 SKAAHTHKL

-765 RECDGLVVFHG
+765 RECDSLVVFHG

-818 KNIPDGIPFIIK
+818 KNVPDGIPFIIK

-908 KESQNANEELDAK
+908 KESQNVNEELEAK
-921 QASPKAKTRQSLCIE
+921 QASPKSKKRQSICIE

-945 DLLKQLPGPNY
+945 DLLKQLPVPNY

-968 VTEQCDENKMSASNL
+968 VTEQSDENKMSASNL

-1028 VSLKPLLSTPHSEET
+1028 VSLKPLPSMSHSEE
-1043 AVTVRVAL
+1043 AAITVRVAL
-1051 SADER
+1051 SAEER
-1056 EPQQQRKSSVTV
+1056 EPQQQRKSFVAV
-1068 KEGIQIVPSERAS
+1068 KEGILIAPSESRAS
-1081 ETAALF
+1081 DTAALF
-1087 LESKNSK
+1087 LELNNSK
-1094 NTKEEADISVTGDA
+1094 NAKEQVDTSVTECASLSLTGTKPEGSGKSNSLTESSATSILDINISAPKKPGDA
-1108 VSPSSEKD
+1108 VSPASETD
-1116 NDPFISLGE
+1116 NDSFVSLGE
-1125 EPCKKNLFPVKPS
+1125 DSCKINLFPAKPN
-1138 RQIAKVPLRAPRTK
+1138 RQITKVPLRVPRTK
-1152 PVSRPVSLPVDRLLP
+1152 PAIRPVSLPVERILP
-1167 PCVLNERNSR
+1167 SCVLNERNTR
-1177 NAGAVSSEKLGR
+1177 NAGAVSPEKLGR

-1199 KALPAVDT
+1199 KALPAVNT
-1207 SCRLPCYD
+1207 CCRVPCYD

-1226 YKQYDITARTAM
+1226 YKQYDITTRTAM

-1246 IRALESGTAGALSS
+1246 NRALECGTAGALSS
-1260 SCSLGNNSANAIL
+1260 SCSTGNSSANAIL
-1273 PNKPYSVVGSGRTAA
+1273 PSKPYSVSVRSGRTAT
-1288 EDNSPDVNPPAAFRA
+1288 EGNGPDANPLAAFRA

-1316 PPSNKSKENGDGSS
+1316 PPSNKSKPSEESS
-1330 AKACAPASASSV
+1330 LAKACAPTSASS
-1342 LPQDNTVKLARS
+1342 LLHQDNIVRS
-1354 SALPSGDAEQ
+1354 SALLSGDPEQ
-1364 NTNEQKSSSEDIHP
+1364 NTNEQKTSSEDIHP
-1378 TDLKPA
+1378 TDPKPT
-1384 YHRLRPKRIQ
+1384 YQRLRPKRIQ

>member
-1 MLFVLKARVFL
+1 
-12 KKYETL
+12 
-18 LSNER
+18 
-23 HVFWKGNVPHLPCN
+23 
-37 TGGTDVRANIYEEKS
+37 
-52 FTFGLS
+52 
-58 NGHQVTE
+58 
-65 SVDRGSSTST
+65 
-75 AAAGMLRQNGGSN
+75 MLRQNGGSN

-102 FTISSSANWG
+102 FTISTAGNWG

-340 CAKNLAKMAET
+340 CAKNLAKMAES

-446 AKSCTARAEEEHL
+446 AKSCTARAEEEQL

-476 RRLEEEAFQ
+476 RRLEEEALQ
-485 KAEEANEHYKA
+485 KAEEASEHYKA

-563 PGQQYSEFVKNLP
+563 PGQQYSEFVKSLP
-576 KDGIPVESGCFESQS
+576 KDGVPVESGCFETQN

-598 NKQSTNSVHTSHGN
+598 NKQSTNSIHTSHGN
-612 LSQCSGDFPAQAL
+612 LSQCSGDFPAQTL

-648 DIQVRGPPPFR
+648 DIPVRGPPPFR

-908 KESQNANEELDAK
+908 KESQNTNEELDAK

-945 DLLKQLPGPNY
+945 DLLKQLPVPNY

-1028 VSLKPLLSTPHSEET
+1028 VSLKPLLSASHAEET
-1043 AVTVRVAL
+1043 AGTVRVAL
-1051 SADER
+1051 SAVER
-1056 EPQQQRKSSVTV
+1056 EPQQQRKSFVAV
-1068 KEGIQIVPSERAS
+1068 KEQGIQIVPCERAS

-1094 NTKEEADISVTGDA
+1094 NTKEEADISVTGDV
-1108 VSPSSEKD
+1108 VSPASEKD

-1125 EPCKKNLFPVKPS
+1125 DPCQMNLAAVRPN
-1138 RQIAKVPLRAPRTK
+1138 RQTTKVPLRAPRTK
-1152 PVSRPVSLPVDRLLP
+1152 PVSRPVSMPVDRLLP

-1177 NAGAVSSEKLGR
+1177 NAGAISSEKLGR

-1207 SCRLPCYD
+1207 CCRLPCYD
-1215 TQMLRKTWDKQ
+1215 TQLLRKTWDKQ

-1238 IMTNVPQE
+1238 IVTNAPQE
-1246 IRALESGTAGALSS
+1246 IRALESATAAALSS
-1260 SCSLGNNSANAIL
+1260 SSSLGNNSAKAIL

-1288 EDNSPDVNPPAAFRA
+1288 EENGPDVNPLAAFRA

-1330 AKACAPASASSV
+1330 AKACAPTGAGSV
-1342 LPQDNTVKLARS
+1342 LPQDNTVKQARS

-1364 NTNEQKSSSEDIHP
+1364 NTNEQKSSSEDIHS

>member
-1 MLFVLKARVFL
+1 LLF
-12 KKYETL
+12 
-18 LSNER
+18 
-23 HVFWKGNVPHLPCN
+23 
-37 TGGTDVRANIYEEKS
+37 
-52 FTFGLS
+52 
-58 NGHQVTE
+58 
-65 SVDRGSSTST
+65 
-75 AAAGMLRQNGGSN
+75 
-88 KRGLGLARLSTSNF
+88 
-102 FTISSSANWG
+102 
-112 MGRSTKSS
+112 
-120 SLSSISSNSD
+120 
-130 CYDNPVVDPEYIM
+130 
-143 QLVNDVRKFADVLLY
+143 
-158 LKEAFLSEE
+158 SENQE
-167 NHDGLHQVVH
+167 GLHQVVH

-187 KAVINKHQ
+187 KAVINKHP

-218 KEVNEENK
+218 KEANEENK

-351 AKAVVGHQDYMPFQ
+351 AKAVIGHQDFMPFQ

-374 DIENSQL
+374 DIENNQL

-476 RRLEEEAFQ
+476 RRLEDEALQ
-485 KAEEANEHYKA
+485 KAEEASEHYKA
-496 SMAEVEEKRNYLES
+496 SMADVEEKRNYLES

-533 TVNLFQLQHAQVVSL
+533 TVNLFQLQHTQVVSL

-553 SLCESAKLYD
+553 SLCESAKLYE
-563 PGQQYSEFVKNLP
+563 PGQQYSEFVKSLP
-576 KDGIPVESGCFESQS
+576 KECVHIESGSFEIQS

-612 LSQCSGDFPAQAL
+612 LSQCSGDFPAQTI
-625 DDVGSPVY
+625 DDVGSPIY
-633 HRSQKVREKRSSSNT
+633 HHSQKIEEKRSSSST
-648 DIQVRGPPPFR
+648 DIQAVRGPPPFR

-765 RECDGLVVFHG
+765 RECDSLVVFHG

-818 KNIPDGIPFIIK
+818 KNVPDGIPFIIK

-908 KESQNANEELDAK
+908 KESQNVNEELDTK
-921 QASPKAKTRQSLCIE
+921 QASPKSKKRQSICIE

-945 DLLKQLPGPNY
+945 DLLKQLPVPNY
-956 NTLQYL
+956 NTLQFL

-968 VTEQCDENKMSASNL
+968 VTEQSDENKMSASNL

-1028 VSLKPLLSTPHSEET
+1028 VSLKPLLSTPQSEET
-1043 AVTVRVAL
+1043 ALTVRVAL
-1051 SADER
+1051 SAEER
-1056 EPQQQRKSSVTV
+1056 ESQQHRKSFVAV
-1068 KEGIQIVPSERAS
+1068 KEGVLVAPSESRAS
-1081 ETAALF
+1081 ETAASF
-1087 LESKNSK
+1087 LESNNSK
-1094 NTKEEADISVTGDA
+1094 NTKEQVDTSVTGDA
-1108 VSPSSEKD
+1108 ESPASERDDSIVSPSEDS
-1116 NDPFISLGE
+1116 
-1125 EPCKKNLFPVKPS
+1125 CKINLFPAKPN
-1138 RQIAKVPLRAPRTK
+1138 RQITKVPLRVPRTK
-1152 PVSRPVSLPVDRLLP
+1152 PTSRPVSLPVERILP

-1177 NAGAVSSEKLGR
+1177 NAGAVSPEKLGR
-1189 SPTIEEVSEV
+1189 SPTIEEVSEA
-1199 KALPAVDT
+1199 KALPAADT
-1207 SCRLPCYD
+1207 CCRLPCYD
-1215 TQMLRKTWDKQ
+1215 TQILRKTWDKQ

-1246 IRALESGTAGALSS
+1246 NRAVESGTAGALSS
-1260 SCSLGNNSANAIL
+1260 SCSAGNSSANAIL
-1273 PNKPYSVVGSGRTAA
+1273 PSKPYSVSVKSGRTAT
-1288 EDNSPDVNPPAAFRA
+1288 EGNGPDANPLAAFRA

-1316 PPSNKSKENGDGSS
+1316 PPTNKSKQNEEGSS
-1330 AKACAPASASSV
+1330 AKACAPTSASPV
-1342 LPQDNTVKLARS
+1342 LHQDNTVKLSRS
-1354 SALPSGDAEQ
+1354 SAFPSGDPEQ
-1364 NTNEQKSSSEDIHP
+1364 NINEQKTSSEDTHP
-1378 TDLKPA
+1378 TDLKPT
-1384 YHRLRPKRIQ
+1384 YQRLRPKRIQ

>member
-1 MLFVLKARVFL
+1 
-12 KKYETL
+12 
-18 LSNER
+18 
-23 HVFWKGNVPHLPCN
+23 
-37 TGGTDVRANIYEEKS
+37 
-52 FTFGLS
+52 
-58 NGHQVTE
+58 
-65 SVDRGSSTST
+65 
-75 AAAGMLRQNGGSN
+75 MLRQNGGSN

-102 FTISSSANWG
+102 FTISNSGNWG

-130 CYDNPVVDPEYIM
+130 CYDNPAVDPEYIM

-158 LKEAFLSEE
+158 LKEAILSEE
-167 NHDGLHQVVH
+167 SQDGLHQVVH

-226 RELFSEIFSSIETLA
+226 RELFSEISSSIETLA

-285 ERDDIQGHLRAEE
+285 EKDDIQGHLRAEE

-374 DIENSQL
+374 DIENNQL

-399 GRKNELDRQRKD
+399 GRKNELDRQRKE

-446 AKSCTARAEEEHL
+446 AKSCTARAEEENL

-468 FSKQLEKK
+468 VSKQLEKK
-476 RRLEEEAFQ
+476 RRLEEEALQ

-496 SMAEVEEKRNYLES
+496 SMAEVEEKRNDLES
-510 FKSDVLTQLRE
+510 FKSEVLTQLRE

-563 PGQQYSEFVKNLP
+563 PGQQYSEFVKSLP
-576 KDGIPVESGCFESQS
+576 KEGVRIESGSFETQS

-598 NKQSTNSVHTSHGN
+598 KQSTNSVHTSHGN
-612 LSQCSGDFPAQAL
+612 LSQCSGDFSAQTL
-625 DDVGSPVY
+625 DDVGSPIF
-633 HRSQKVREKRSSSNT
+633 HPSQKIGEKRSSSST
-648 DIQVRGPPPFR
+648 DIQAVRGPPPFR

-715 DEREPPSPSDCGLND
+715 DEREPPSPSDCLND

-747 SKAAQTHKL
+747 SKAAHTHKL

-765 RECDGLVVFHG
+765 RECDSLVVFHG

-818 KNIPDGIPFIIK
+818 KNVPDGIPFIIK

-908 KESQNANEELDAK
+908 KESQNVNEELEAK
-921 QASPKAKTRQSLCIE
+921 QASPKSKKRQSICIE

-945 DLLKQLPGPNY
+945 DLLKQLPVPNY

-968 VTEQCDENKMSASNL
+968 VTEQSDENKMSASNL

-1028 VSLKPLLSTPHSEET
+1028 VSLKPLPSMSHSEE
-1043 AVTVRVAL
+1043 AAITVRVAL
-1051 SADER
+1051 SAEER
-1056 EPQQQRKSSVTV
+1056 EPQQQRKSFVAV
-1068 KEGIQIVPSERAS
+1068 KEGILIAPSESRAS
-1081 ETAALF
+1081 DTAALF
-1087 LESKNSK
+1087 LELNNSK
-1094 NTKEEADISVTGDA
+1094 NAKEQVDTSVTECASLSLTGTKPEGSGKSNSLTESSATSILDINISAPKKPGDA
-1108 VSPSSEKD
+1108 VSPASETD
-1116 NDPFISLGE
+1116 NDSFVSLGE
-1125 EPCKKNLFPVKPS
+1125 DSCKINLFPAKPN
-1138 RQIAKVPLRAPRTK
+1138 RQITKVPLRVPRTK
-1152 PVSRPVSLPVDRLLP
+1152 PAIRPVSLPVERILP
-1167 PCVLNERNSR
+1167 SCVLNERNTR
-1177 NAGAVSSEKLGR
+1177 NAGAVSPEKLGR

-1199 KALPAVDT
+1199 KALPAVNT
-1207 SCRLPCYD
+1207 CCRVPCYD

-1226 YKQYDITARTAM
+1226 YKQYDITTRTAM

-1246 IRALESGTAGALSS
+1246 NRALECGTAGALSS
-1260 SCSLGNNSANAIL
+1260 SCSTGNSSANAIL
-1273 PNKPYSVVGSGRTAA
+1273 PSKPYSVSVRSGRTAT
-1288 EDNSPDVNPPAAFRA
+1288 EGNGPDANPLAAFRA

-1316 PPSNKSKENGDGSS
+1316 PPSNKSKPSEESS
-1330 AKACAPASASSV
+1330 LAKACAPTSASS
-1342 LPQDNTVKLARS
+1342 LLHQDNIVRS
-1354 SALPSGDAEQ
+1354 SALLSGDPEQ
-1364 NTNEQKSSSEDIHP
+1364 NTNEQKTSSEDIHP
-1378 TDLKPA
+1378 TDPKPT
-1384 YHRLRPKRIQ
+1384 YQRLRPKRIQ

>member
-1 MLFVLKARVFL
+1 
-12 KKYETL
+12 
-18 LSNER
+18 
-23 HVFWKGNVPHLPCN
+23 
-37 TGGTDVRANIYEEKS
+37 
-52 FTFGLS
+52 
-58 NGHQVTE
+58 
-65 SVDRGSSTST
+65 
-75 AAAGMLRQNGGSN
+75 MLRQNGGSN

-102 FTISSSANWG
+102 FTISNSGNWG

-158 LKEAFLSEE
+158 LKEAILSEE
-167 NHDGLHQVVH
+167 NQDGLHQVVH

-325 DVVAWVEKKLSLEVE
+325 DVVAWVERKLSLEVE

-374 DIENSQL
+374 DIENNQL

-468 FSKQLEKK
+468 VSKQLEKK
-476 RRLEEEAFQ
+476 RRLEEEALQ

-496 SMAEVEEKRNYLES
+496 SMAEVEEKRNDLES

-563 PGQQYSEFVKNLP
+563 PGHQYSEFVKSLP
-576 KDGIPVESGCFESQS
+576 KEGVPIESGSFETRS

-598 NKQSTNSVHTSHGN
+598 NKQSASSVHTSHGN
-612 LSQCSGDFPAQAL
+612 LSQCSGDFPAQTL
-625 DDVGSPVY
+625 DDVGSPIY
-633 HRSQKVREKRSSSNT
+633 HHSQKIGEKRSSIST
-648 DIQVRGPPPFR
+648 DIQAMRGPPPFR

-715 DEREPPSPSDCGLND
+715 DEREPPSPSDCLND
-730 LTSETANSP
+730 LTSETASSP

-765 RECDGLVVFHG
+765 RECDSLVVFHG

-818 KNIPDGIPFIIK
+818 KNVPDGIPFIIK

-908 KESQNANEELDAK
+908 KESQSANEELDAK
-921 QASPKAKTRQSLCIE
+921 QASPKSKKRQSICIE

-945 DLLKQLPGPNY
+945 DLLKQLPVPNY

-968 VTEQCDENKMSASNL
+968 VTEQSDENKMSASNL

-1028 VSLKPLLSTPHSEET
+1028 VSLKPLLSTSQSEET
-1043 AVTVRVAL
+1043 AIAVRVAL
-1051 SADER
+1051 SAEER
-1056 EPQQQRKSSVTV
+1056 EPQQQRKLFVAV
-1068 KEGIQIVPSERAS
+1068 KEGIPIAPSESRVS

-1087 LESKNSK
+1087 LESNNSK
-1094 NTKEEADISVTGDA
+1094 NTKERVDTSATECVSLPLTGTKPESSGKSNSLTESSAASILDINTSAPREPGDA
-1108 VSPSSEKD
+1108 VSPASERD
-1116 NDPFISLGE
+1116 SDSFVCLGE
-1125 EPCKKNLFPVKPS
+1125 DSCKINLFPAKPN
-1138 RQIAKVPLRAPRTK
+1138 RQITKVPLRVPRTK
-1152 PVSRPVSLPVDRLLP
+1152 PATRPVSLPVDRILP

-1177 NAGAVSSEKLGR
+1177 NAGAVSPEKLGR

-1199 KALPAVDT
+1199 KALPAVNT
-1207 SCRLPCYD
+1207 CCRLPCYD

-1238 IMTNVPQE
+1238 IVTNVRQE
-1246 IRALESGTAGALSS
+1246 NRALESGTAGALSS
-1260 SCSLGNNSANAIL
+1260 SCSTGNNSANTIL
-1273 PNKPYSVVGSGRTAA
+1273 PSKPYSVSVRSGRTAT
-1288 EDNSPDVNPPAAFRA
+1288 EGNGPDANPLAAFRA

-1316 PPSNKSKENGDGSS
+1316 PPSNKSKENEEGSF
-1330 AKACAPASASSV
+1330 AKACAPASASPV
-1342 LPQDNTVKLARS
+1342 LHQDNTVKLARS
-1354 SALPSGDAEQ
+1354 SALPSGDPEQ
-1364 NTNEQKSSSEDIHP
+1364 NTNEQKTSSEDIHP
-1378 TDLKPA
+1378 TDLKPT
-1384 YHRLRPKRIQ
+1384 YQRLRPKRIQ

>member
-1 MLFVLKARVFL
+1 
-12 KKYETL
+12 
-18 LSNER
+18 
-23 HVFWKGNVPHLPCN
+23 
-37 TGGTDVRANIYEEKS
+37 
-52 FTFGLS
+52 
-58 NGHQVTE
+58 
-65 SVDRGSSTST
+65 
-75 AAAGMLRQNGGSN
+75 MLRQNGGSN

-102 FTISSSANWG
+102 FTISNSGNWG

-158 LKEAFLSEE
+158 LKEAILSEE
-167 NHDGLHQVVH
+167 NQDGLHQVVH

-195 TLNSVDILSA
+195 ALNSVDILSA

-241 FTFGNVV
+241 FTFGNSV

-271 SFENLSVESGGSLH
+271 SFENLSVESGGSRH

-298 VDSMLLR
+298 VDNMLLR
-305 NDSGIESALSY
+305 NDNGIESALSY

-351 AKAVVGHQDYMPFQ
+351 AKSVVGHQDYMPFQ

-374 DIENSQL
+374 DIENNQL

-387 ALQSNKFVQPLL
+387 ALLSNKFVQPLL

-446 AKSCTARAEEEHL
+446 AKTCAARAEEEHL
-459 SSSGSFVKD
+459 GSSGSFVKD

-476 RRLEEEAFQ
+476 RRLEEEALQ

-521 LIYQCDL
+521 LIHQCDL

-563 PGQQYSEFVKNLP
+563 PGQQYSEFVRSLP
-576 KDGIPVESGCFESQS
+576 KEGVTIESGSFETQN

-598 NKQSTNSVHTSHGN
+598 NKQSTDSVHTSHGN
-612 LSQCSGDFPAQAL
+612 LSQCSGDFLAQTL
-625 DDVGSPVY
+625 DDVGSPIY
-633 HRSQKVREKRSSSNT
+633 HRSQKIGEKRSSSST
-648 DIQVRGPPPFR
+648 DIQAMRGPPPFR

-715 DEREPPSPSDCGLND
+715 DEREPPSPSDCLND

-739 GPFRNANM
+739 GPFRDANM

-756 RKLRAPSKC
+756 RKLRALSKC
-765 RECDGLVVFHG
+765 RECDSLVVFQG

-818 KNIPDGIPFIIK
+818 KNVPDGIPFIIK

-908 KESQNANEELDAK
+908 KESQNVNEELDAK
-921 QASPKAKTRQSLCIE
+921 QASPKSKKRQSICIE

-945 DLLKQLPGPNY
+945 DLLKQLPVPNY

-968 VTEQCDENKMSASNL
+968 VTEQSNENKMSASNL

-1019 ITYYEKIFD
+1019 ITFYEKIFD
-1028 VSLKPLLSTPHSEET
+1028 VSLKPLLNTSQSEET
-1043 AVTVRVAL
+1043 VFTVRVAL
-1051 SADER
+1051 SAEER
-1056 EPQQQRKSSVTV
+1056 ESQQPRKSFAV
-1068 KEGIQIVPSERAS
+1068 KEGILIAPSENRAADG
-1081 ETAALF
+1081 AALF
-1087 LESKNSK
+1087 LESNNTK
-1094 NTKEEADISVTGDA
+1094 NTKEQVETSVTECVSLPLTGTKPEGSGKSNSLTESSATSILDFNTSAPKETGDA
-1108 VSPSSEKD
+1108 ASPASERD
-1116 NDPFISLGE
+1116 NDSFISLGE
-1125 EPCKKNLFPVKPS
+1125 DSHKTNFLPAKPN
-1138 RQIAKVPLRAPRTK
+1138 RQITKVPLRVPRTK
-1152 PVSRPVSLPVDRLLP
+1152 PATRPVSLPVDRILP

-1177 NAGAVSSEKLGR
+1177 NAGGISPEKLGR

-1199 KALPAVDT
+1199 KALPAVNT
-1207 SCRLPCYD
+1207 CCKLPCYD

-1238 IMTNVPQE
+1238 IVTNVPQE
-1246 IRALESGTAGALSS
+1246 NRALESGTAGALPSS
-1260 SCSLGNNSANAIL
+1260 GSIANDSANAIF
-1273 PNKPYSVVGSGRTAA
+1273 PSKPYSVSVRSATEGNG
-1288 EDNSPDVNPPAAFRA
+1288 PDTNPLAVFRA

-1316 PPSNKSKENGDGSS
+1316 PPSNKSKQNGEGSS
-1330 AKACAPASASSV
+1330 PKVCAPTSASSV
-1342 LPQDNTVKLARS
+1342 LHQDDTVKLARS
-1354 SALPSGDAEQ
+1354 SALPSGDPEQ
-1364 NTNEQKSSSEDIHP
+1364 NTNEQKTSSEDIHP
-1378 TDLKPA
+1378 TDLKPT
-1384 YHRLRPKRIQ
+1384 YQRLRPKRIQ

>member
-1 MLFVLKARVFL
+1 
-12 KKYETL
+12 
-18 LSNER
+18 
-23 HVFWKGNVPHLPCN
+23 
-37 TGGTDVRANIYEEKS
+37 
-52 FTFGLS
+52 
-58 NGHQVTE
+58 
-65 SVDRGSSTST
+65 
-75 AAAGMLRQNGGSN
+75 MLRQNGGSN

-102 FTISSSANWG
+102 FTISNSGNWG

-130 CYDNPVVDPEYIM
+130 CYDNPAVDPEYIM
-143 QLVNDVRKFADVLLY
+143 QLVNDVRKFADVLLC
-158 LKEAFLSEE
+158 LKEAILSEE
-167 NHDGLHQVVH
+167 HQDGLHHVVH
-177 ERLGELLRVL
+177 ERLGESLRVL
-187 KAVINKHQ
+187 KSVINKHQ

-205 AGTVIAKVKAVNF
+205 AGTVIAKVK
-218 KEVNEENK
+218 EVTEENK
-226 RELFSEIFSSIETLA
+226 RDLFEILSSIETLA

-285 ERDDIQGHLRAEE
+285 EKDDIQGMSFFVVFLNEL
-298 VDSMLLR
+298 DSMLLR
-305 NDSGIESALSY
+305 NDTGIESALSY

-351 AKAVVGHQDYMPFQ
+351 AKAVVGPQDYMPFQ

-374 DIENSQL
+374 DIENNQL

-436 YTQRQDEYEK
+436 CIQRQDEYEK
-446 AKSCTARAEEEHL
+446 AKSSTARAEEEHL

-468 FSKQLEKK
+468 VSKQLDKK
-476 RRLEEEAFQ
+476 RRLEEEALQ
-485 KAEEANEHYKA
+485 KAEEAKEHYKA
-496 SMAEVEEKRNYLES
+496 SMAEVEEKRSVLES

-528 TLKAA
+528 TLKACA
-533 TVNLFQLQHAQVVSL
+533 VNLFQLQHAQVVSL

-553 SLCESAKLYD
+553 SLCESAKLYE
-563 PGQQYSEFVKNLP
+563 PGQQYSEFVKSLP
-576 KDGIPVESGCFESQS
+576 KEGVAIEPTSFETQN
-591 SQVDGVF
+591 SQVDGIF
-598 NKQSTNSVHTSHGN
+598 NKQSVNSIHTSHGN
-612 LSQCSGDFPAQAL
+612 LSQCSGDFPTNTL
-625 DDVGSPVY
+625 DDVGSPIY
-633 HRSQKVREKRSSSNT
+633 HRSQKIGEKRSSSST
-648 DIQVRGPPPFR
+648 DIQAIRGPPPFR

-730 LTSETANSP
+730 LTSENANSP

-765 RECDGLVVFHG
+765 RECDSLVVFHG

-781 CSLACHKKCLETL
+781 CSLAFKKKCLETL

-908 KESQNANEELDAK
+908 KESQNINEELDAK
-921 QASPKAKTRQSLCIE
+921 QVSPRSKKRHSICIE

-945 DLLKQLPGPNY
+945 DLLKQLPVPNY

-968 VTEQCDENKMSASNL
+968 VTEQSDENKMSASNL

-1019 ITYYEKIFD
+1019 ITHYEKIFD
-1028 VSLKPLLSTPHSEET
+1028 VSLQSLLSASQSEET
-1043 AVTVRVAL
+1043 AVTTGVAL
-1051 SADER
+1051 STEER
-1056 EPQQQRKSSVTV
+1056 EAQQQRKSLVAV
-1068 KEGIQIVPSERAS
+1068 KESILLAPSESRVS
-1081 ETAALF
+1081 EAVSSVV
-1087 LESKNSK
+1087 ESDNSK
-1094 NTKEEADISVTGDA
+1094 NAKEQEDASGTGLVSLTLSGTKLEGSGKNSSLEESSAASVLDIHTFAPNESGDA
-1108 VSPSSEKD
+1108 VSSAAERDDDS
-1116 NDPFISLGE
+1116 FVSIGE
-1125 EPCKKNLFPVKPS
+1125 DSCKTNLFPVKPN
-1138 RQIAKVPLRAPRTK
+1138 RQITKVPLRVPRTK
-1152 PVSRPVSLPVDRLLP
+1152 PAIRPVSLPVDRILP

-1177 NAGAVSSEKLGR
+1177 NAGAVSPEKLGR

-1199 KALPAVDT
+1199 KSLPTVNT
-1207 SCRLPCYD
+1207 CCRLSCYD
-1215 TQMLRKTWDKQ
+1215 SQTLRKTWDKQ

-1238 IMTNVPQE
+1238 IVTNVPQE
-1246 IRALESGTAGALSS
+1246 NRALESGTAGALSS
-1260 SCSLGNNSANAIL
+1260 SCSVSNNSVNAIL
-1273 PNKPYSVVGSGRTAA
+1273 PSKPYSISLRSGRTT
-1288 EDNSPDVNPPAAFRA
+1288 EGNGPDTHPLSAFRA

-1316 PPSNKSKENGDGSS
+1316 PPSNKSKQNEEGGS
-1330 AKACAPASASSV
+1330 AKACVLASASAV
-1342 LPQDNTVKLARS
+1342 LPQDNAVKLARS
-1354 SALPSGDAEQ
+1354 SALLSGDPI
-1364 NTNEQKSSSEDIHP
+1364 NTSEQKTSSEDIHP
-1378 TDLKPA
+1378 ADLKPA
-1384 YHRLRPKRIQ
+1384 YQRLRPKRIQ

>member
-1 MLFVLKARVFL
+1 
-12 KKYETL
+12 
-18 LSNER
+18 
-23 HVFWKGNVPHLPCN
+23 
-37 TGGTDVRANIYEEKS
+37 
-52 FTFGLS
+52 
-58 NGHQVTE
+58 
-65 SVDRGSSTST
+65 
-75 AAAGMLRQNGGSN
+75 MLRQNGGSN

-102 FTISSSANWG
+102 FTISSSGNWG

-130 CYDNPVVDPEYIM
+130 CYDNPVVDPDYIM

-167 NHDGLHQVVH
+167 NHGGLHQVVH

-436 YTQRQDEYEK
+436 YMQRQDEYEK

-496 SMAEVEEKRNYLES
+496 SMAEAEEKRNYLES

-563 PGQQYSEFVKNLP
+563 PGQQYSEFVKSLP
-576 KDGIPVESGCFESQS
+576 KDGVPVESGCFETQS

-612 LSQCSGDFPAQAL
+612 LSQCSGDFPAQTL
-625 DDVGSPVY
+625 DDVGSPIY

-648 DIQVRGPPPFR
+648 DIPAVRGPPPFR

-715 DEREPPSPSDCGLND
+715 DEREPPSPSDCLND

-765 RECDGLVVFHG
+765 RECDSLVIFHG

-818 KNIPDGIPFIIK
+818 KNVPDGIPFIIK

-945 DLLKQLPGPNY
+945 DLLKQLPVPNY

-1028 VSLKPLLSTPHSEET
+1028 VSLKPLLSASHSEET
-1043 AVTVRVAL
+1043 AVMVRAAL
-1051 SADER
+1051 SADEM
-1056 EPQQQRKSSVTV
+1056 EPQQQRKSFVAV
-1068 KEGIQIVPSERAS
+1068 KEQGVQTVPSERAS

-1087 LESKNSK
+1087 FESKNSQ
-1094 NTKEEADISVTGDA
+1094 NTKDEADTCVTGNA
-1108 VSPSSEKD
+1108 VSPAAEKD
-1116 NDPFISLGE
+1116 NDPFLSLGE
-1125 EPCKKNLFPVKPS
+1125 DPCKMSLLPVKPN
-1138 RQIAKVPLRAPRTK
+1138 RQSAKVPLRAPRTK
-1152 PVSRPVSLPVDRLLP
+1152 PSSRPVSLPVDRILP

-1207 SCRLPCYD
+1207 CCRLPCYD
-1215 TQMLRKTWDKQ
+1215 IQMLRKTWDKQ
-1226 YKQYDITARTAM
+1226 YKQYDITPRTAM

-1246 IRALESGTAGALSS
+1246 IQALESGTAGALSS
-1260 SCSLGNNSANAIL
+1260 SCRIGNNSANAIL
-1273 PNKPYSVVGSGRTAA
+1273 PNKPYSIVGSGRTAA
-1288 EDNSPDVNPPAAFRA
+1288 EENGPDVNPLAAFRA

-1316 PPSNKSKENGDGSS
+1316 PPSNKSKGNEDGS
-1330 AKACAPASASSV
+1330 AKACAPTNASPV

-1354 SALPSGDAEQ
+1354 SALPSDDAEQ

-1378 TDLKPA
+1378 TDLKPT

>member
-1 MLFVLKARVFL
+1 
-12 KKYETL
+12 
-18 LSNER
+18 
-23 HVFWKGNVPHLPCN
+23 
-37 TGGTDVRANIYEEKS
+37 
-52 FTFGLS
+52 
-58 NGHQVTE
+58 Q
-65 SVDRGSSTST
+65 
-75 AAAGMLRQNGGSN
+75 
-88 KRGLGLARLSTSNF
+88 
-102 FTISSSANWG
+102 
-112 MGRSTKSS
+112 
-120 SLSSISSNSD
+120 
-130 CYDNPVVDPEYIM
+130 
-143 QLVNDVRKFADVLLY
+143 
-158 LKEAFLSEE
+158 
-167 NHDGLHQVVH
+167 
-177 ERLGELLRVL
+177 
-187 KAVINKHQ
+187 
-195 TLNSVDILSA
+195 
-205 AGTVIAKVKAVNF
+205 
-218 KEVNEENK
+218 
-226 RELFSEIFSSIETLA
+226 
-241 FTFGNVV
+241 
-248 SDFLMGDVDNGS
+248 
-260 SLGLPVSRRSR
+260 

-285 ERDDIQGHLRAEE
+285 ERDYIQGRQSIYCHLRAEE

-305 NDSGIESALSY
+305 NDNGIESALSY
-316 AKAWSKYTK
+316 AKAWSKYAK
-325 DVVAWVEKKLSLEVE
+325 DIVAWVDKKLSWEVE

-351 AKAVVGHQDYMPFQ
+351 AKAVVGHQDFMPFQ
-365 SIFINAFQN
+365 SIFITAFQN
-374 DIENSQL
+374 DIENNHL
-381 WQQTAA
+381 WQQTAS
-387 ALQSNKFVQPLL
+387 ALQSSKFVQPLL

-476 RRLEEEAFQ
+476 RRLEEEALQ

-496 SMAEVEEKRNYLES
+496 SMAEVEEKRTYLES
-510 FKSDVLTQLRE
+510 FKSDVLAQLRK
-521 LIYQCDL
+521 LIYQCDD

-563 PGQQYSEFVKNLP
+563 PGQQYSDFVRSLP
-576 KDGIPVESGCFESQS
+576 KEDVPIESGSFETPS
-591 SQVDGVF
+591 SHVDGVF
-598 NKQSTNSVHTSHGN
+598 NKQSANSVHTSHGN
-612 LSQCSGDFPAQAL
+612 LSQYSGDFPAQML
-625 DDVGSPVY
+625 DDVGSPIY
-633 HRSQKVREKRSSSNT
+633 HRSQSTGEKSSSRSN
-648 DIQVRGPPPFR
+648 DIQVTRGPPPFR

-765 RECDGLVVFHG
+765 RECDSLVMFHG

-803 HGRLHLFGVEFAQAA
+803 HGRLHLFGVDFAQAA
-818 KNIPDGIPFIIK
+818 KAIPDGIPFIIK

-908 KESQNANEELDAK
+908 KESQNVNEELDAK
-921 QASPKAKTRQSLCIE
+921 QGSPRSRTRQSICIE
-936 LNRIIIKIK
+936 LNRIIIKMK
-945 DLLKQLPGPNY
+945 DLLKQLPLPNY

-1002 LSSLVDYPY
+1002 LSSLVDYPA

-1019 ITYYEKIFD
+1019 ITHYEKIFD
-1028 VSLKPLLSTPHSEET
+1028 VSMKPLLSTAHSEET
-1043 AVTVRVAL
+1043 VRAAVTAE
-1051 SADER
+1051 ER
-1056 EPQQQRKSSVTV
+1056 EPRQQRKSLVAV
-1068 KEGIQIVPSERAS
+1068 KEGILLSASENRAS
-1081 ETAALF
+1081 EAAALA
-1087 LESKNSK
+1087 LESNIR
-1094 NTKEEADISVTGDA
+1094 NTKEQADTSVTECVSLLLTGTKPGGWRKSNSLTESSATGVLDVNISSAKKPGDA
-1108 VSPSSEKD
+1108 VKPASERDNNSSV
-1116 NDPFISLGE
+1116 SLGE
-1125 EPCKKNLFPVKPS
+1125 DSCKIHLFPAKPN
-1138 RQIAKVPLRAPRTK
+1138 RQVSKVPLRVPRTK
-1152 PVSRPVSLPVDRLLP
+1152 PTPRPLSLPADPMVP

-1177 NAGAVSSEKLGR
+1177 NAAEVSPEQLGR
-1189 SPTIEEVSEV
+1189 SPTIEEVSEA
-1199 KALPAVDT
+1199 KALPAAGT
-1207 SCRLPCYD
+1207 CYRLACYES
-1215 TQMLRKTWDKQ
+1215 QPLRRAWDRQCKQ
-1226 YKQYDITARTAM
+1226 YELTARTAA
-1238 IMTNVPQE
+1238 IVSNVPQE
-1246 IRALESGTAGALSS
+1246 SRALEAAAALASSCGTANS
-1260 SCSLGNNSANAIL
+1260 SANATL
-1273 PNKPYSVVGSGRTAA
+1273 PSKPYLLSVRSGGTAA
-1288 EDNSPDVNPPAAFRA
+1288 EGKGTDANLPAAFRA
-1303 PRTLQPPPGTFYK
+1303 PRTLQPPAGTFYK
-1316 PPSNKSKENGDGSS
+1316 PPSNTTKQNEEGSF
-1330 AKACAPASASSV
+1330 AKTCAPTSTSSV
-1342 LPQDNTVKLARS
+1342 PLQDNTVKLAGS
-1354 SALPSGDAEQ
+1354 SALPSGDPEQ
-1364 NTNEQKSSSEDIHP
+1364 NTNEQKPSSEESHP

-1384 YHRLRPKRIQ
+1384 YQRLRPKRIQ
-1394 ELEHR
+1394 ELERR

>member
-1 MLFVLKARVFL
+1 
-12 KKYETL
+12 
-18 LSNER
+18 
-23 HVFWKGNVPHLPCN
+23 
-37 TGGTDVRANIYEEKS
+37 
-52 FTFGLS
+52 
-58 NGHQVTE
+58 
-65 SVDRGSSTST
+65 
-75 AAAGMLRQNGGSN
+75 MLRQNGGSN
-88 KRGLGLARLSTSNF
+88 KRSLGLARLSTSNF
-102 FTISSSANWG
+102 FTISNSGNWG

-130 CYDNPVVDPEYIM
+130 CYDNPIVDPEYIM

-158 LKEAFLSEE
+158 LKEAICSEE
-167 NHDGLHQVVH
+167 NQDGLHQVVH

-205 AGTVIAKVKAVNF
+205 AGTLIAKVKAVNF

-226 RELFSEIFSSIETLA
+226 RELFSEVFVSIETLA
-241 FTFGNVV
+241 FTFGNVI

-285 ERDDIQGHLRAEE
+285 EGDDIQGHLRAEE
-298 VDSMLLR
+298 VDIMLLR

-351 AKAVVGHQDYMPFQ
+351 AKAVVGPQDYMPFQ
-365 SIFINAFQN
+365 SIFLNAFQN
-374 DIENSQL
+374 DIENNQL

-399 GRKNELDRQRKD
+399 GRKNELDRQRKE
-411 IKELWQREQKKMQE
+411 IKDLWQREQKKMQE
-425 LEAALRKAKLL
+425 LEASLRKAKLL

-459 SSSGSFVKD
+459 SSSGSFAKD
-468 FSKQLEKK
+468 VSKQVEKK
-476 RRLEEEAFQ
+476 RRLEEEALQ
-485 KAEEANEHYKA
+485 KAEEANEYYKA
-496 SMAEVEEKRNYLES
+496 SMAEVEEKRTDLES

-528 TLKAA
+528 TLKAV

-563 PGQQYSEFVKNLP
+563 PGQQYSEFVKSLP
-576 KDGIPVESGCFESQS
+576 KEGVRIDPGSFETQS
-591 SQVDGVF
+591 SQIDGVF
-598 NKQSTNSVHTSHGN
+598 NKRPASIHTSHGN
-612 LSQCSGDFPAQAL
+612 LSQCSGDFPTQML
-625 DDVGSPVY
+625 DDVGSPIY
-633 HRSQKVREKRSSSNT
+633 HRSQRIGEKRSSSST
-648 DIQVRGPPPFR
+648 DIQVIRGPPPFR

-730 LTSETANSP
+730 LTSETTNSP
-739 GPFRNANM
+739 GPFRNISM

-765 RECDGLVVFHG
+765 RECDSLVVFHG

-818 KNIPDGIPFIIK
+818 KSVPDGIPFIIK

-908 KESQNANEELDAK
+908 KESQSVNEELDAK
-921 QASPKAKTRQSLCIE
+921 QASPKSKKRQSICIE

-945 DLLKQLPGPNY
+945 DLLKQLPVPNY

-968 VTEQCDENKMSASNL
+968 VTEQSDENKMSASNL

-1011 QARVVELL
+1011 QARIVELL

-1028 VSLKPLLSTPHSEET
+1028 VSLQPFLSTSQSEEN

-1051 SADER
+1051 SSEEER
-1056 EPQQQRKSSVTV
+1056 EPQQQRKSFLAV
-1068 KEGIQIVPSERAS
+1068 KEGVLIAAS
-1081 ETAALF
+1081 ENRTSETTALF
-1087 LESKNSK
+1087 LESNSSK
-1094 NTKEEADISVTGDA
+1094 NTKEQGDTSVTEH
-1108 VSPSSEKD
+1108 VSLQLGGTKSEGSGKSNSLLESSATDILDIHISAQKEQGNDVNPSLEKD
-1116 NDPFISLGE
+1116 NHSFVSPGE
-1125 EPCKKNLFPVKPS
+1125 ESCKVNLVPAKPN
-1138 RQIAKVPLRAPRTK
+1138 RQITKVPLRVPRTK
-1152 PVSRPVSLPVDRLLP
+1152 PTIRPVSLPVDRILP

-1177 NAGAVSSEKLGR
+1177 NAGAASPEKLGR

-1199 KALPAVDT
+1199 KTLPAVNT
-1207 SCRLPCYD
+1207 FCRLSCCD
-1215 TQMLRKTWDKQ
+1215 TQMLQKNWDKQ

-1238 IMTNVPQE
+1238 IVTNVPQE
-1246 IRALESGTAGALSS
+1246 YKALESGTAGALSS
-1260 SCSLGNNSANAIL
+1260 SCSNNSANAIL
-1273 PNKPYSVVGSGRTAA
+1273 PSKPYSLPVRSGRTAT
-1288 EDNSPDVNPPAAFRA
+1288 DGNGPDAHPLAAFRA

-1316 PPSNKSKENGDGSS
+1316 PPSNKSTQSEKSS
-1330 AKACAPASASSV
+1330 VEQAKACAPTNASSV
-1342 LPQDNTVKLARS
+1342 IQQNTVKLARS
-1354 SALPSGDAEQ
+1354 SALPSGNPGQ
-1364 NTNEQKSSSEDIHP
+1364 STNEQKTSSEDTHS
-1378 TDLKPA
+1378 TDLKPT
-1384 YHRLRPKRIQ
+1384 YQRLRPKRIQ

>member
-1 MLFVLKARVFL
+1 
-12 KKYETL
+12 
-18 LSNER
+18 
-23 HVFWKGNVPHLPCN
+23 
-37 TGGTDVRANIYEEKS
+37 
-52 FTFGLS
+52 
-58 NGHQVTE
+58 
-65 SVDRGSSTST
+65 
-75 AAAGMLRQNGGSN
+75 
-88 KRGLGLARLSTSNF
+88 
-102 FTISSSANWG
+102 
-112 MGRSTKSS
+112 
-120 SLSSISSNSD
+120 
-130 CYDNPVVDPEYIM
+130 
-143 QLVNDVRKFADVLLY
+143 
-158 LKEAFLSEE
+158 
-167 NHDGLHQVVH
+167 
-177 ERLGELLRVL
+177 
-187 KAVINKHQ
+187 
-195 TLNSVDILSA
+195 
-205 AGTVIAKVKAVNF
+205 
-218 KEVNEENK
+218 
-226 RELFSEIFSSIETLA
+226 
-241 FTFGNVV
+241 
-248 SDFLMGDVDNGS
+248 MGDVDNGS

-271 SFENLSVESGGSLH
+271 SFENLSVESGGSLP

-316 AKAWSKYTK
+316 AKALSKYIK
-325 DVVAWVEKKLSLEVE
+325 DVVAWVEKKLSVELE
-340 CAKNLAKMAET
+340 CSRNLAKMAET
-351 AKAVVGHQDYMPFQ
+351 TKAIVGHQDYMPFQ
-365 SIFINAFQN
+365 SIFVNAFQN
-374 DIENSQL
+374 DIENNQL
-381 WQQTAA
+381 WQQTTA

-446 AKSCTARAEEEHL
+446 AKSCTARAEEDHL

-476 RRLEEEAFQ
+476 RRLEEEALQ

-496 SMAEVEEKRNYLES
+496 SMAEIEEKRNDLES

-521 LIYQCDL
+521 IIYQCDL

-563 PGQQYSEFVKNLP
+563 PGQQYSEFVKSLP
-576 KDGIPVESGCFESQS
+576 KDGVPMESGSLETQS

-612 LSQCSGDFPAQAL
+612 LSQCSGDFPVQTS

-633 HRSQKVREKRSSSNT
+633 RRSQKVREKRSSSNT
-648 DIQVRGPPPFR
+648 DIQAVRGPPPFR

-730 LTSETANSP
+730 LTCETANSP

-765 RECDGLVVFHG
+765 RECDSLVVFHG

-818 KNIPDGIPFIIK
+818 KNVPDGVPFIIK

-851 AKSRVEKLCQAF
+851 AKLRVEKLCQAF

-908 KESQNANEELDAK
+908 KESQNVNEELDAK
-921 QASPKAKTRQSLCIE
+921 ASPRSKKRQSICIE

-945 DLLKQLPGPNY
+945 DLLKQLPVPNY

-968 VTEQCDENKMSASNL
+968 VMEQSDENKMSASNL

-1002 LSSLVDYPY
+1002 LSSLEDYPY

-1028 VSLKPLLSTPHSEET
+1028 VSLKPLLSTSQSEET

-1051 SADER
+1051 GADEK
-1056 EPQQQRKSSVTV
+1056 EPQQQRKSFVAV
-1068 KEGIQIVPSERAS
+1068 KEQGILIAPSESRAS
-1081 ETAALF
+1081 ETAAAF
-1087 LESKNSK
+1087 LELNNSK
-1094 NTKEEADISVTGDA
+1094 NTKENRDTCVTECVSMLLTGIKPEGFGNSNSLTESSAKSILDISISAQKMPGDA
-1108 VSPSSEKD
+1108 VSPTSEKD
-1116 NDPFISLGE
+1116 SDPFISLGE
-1125 EPCKKNLFPVKPS
+1125 DSCKMNLLPAKPN
-1138 RQIAKVPLRAPRTK
+1138 RQITKVPLRVPRTK
-1152 PVSRPVSLPVDRLLP
+1152 AASRPVSLPVDRILP

-1177 NAGAVSSEKLGR
+1177 NVGAVSSEKLGR

-1199 KALPAVDT
+1199 KALPGGNT
-1207 SCRLPCYD
+1207 CCRFPCYD

-1238 IMTNVPQE
+1238 IVTNVPQE
-1246 IRALESGTAGALSS
+1246 NRALESGTAGALSS
-1260 SCSLGNNSANAIL
+1260 SCSVDDNSANAIL
-1273 PNKPYSVVGSGRTAA
+1273 PSKPYSVVGSGRTAT
-1288 EDNSPDVNPPAAFRA
+1288 EENGPDVNPLAAFRA

-1330 AKACAPASASSV
+1330 AKAGAPTSASSV
-1342 LPQDNTVKLARS
+1342 LHQDSTVKLARS
-1354 SALPSGDAEQ
+1354 SALPSGDPEQ
-1364 NTNEQKSSSEDIHP
+1364 NTDEQKASSEDIHP

-1384 YHRLRPKRIQ
+1384 YQRLRPKRMQ

>member
-1 MLFVLKARVFL
+1 
-12 KKYETL
+12 
-18 LSNER
+18 
-23 HVFWKGNVPHLPCN
+23 
-37 TGGTDVRANIYEEKS
+37 
-52 FTFGLS
+52 
-58 NGHQVTE
+58 
-65 SVDRGSSTST
+65 
-75 AAAGMLRQNGGSN
+75 MLRQNGGSN

-102 FTISSSANWG
+102 FTISNSGNWG

-158 LKEAFLSEE
+158 LKEAILSEE
-167 NHDGLHQVVH
+167 NQDGLHQVVH

-365 SIFINAFQN
+365 SIFLNAFQN
-374 DIENSQL
+374 DIENNQL

-436 YTQRQDEYEK
+436 YAQRQDEYEK

-476 RRLEEEAFQ
+476 RRLEEEALQ

-496 SMAEVEEKRNYLES
+496 SMAEVEEKRNDLES

-563 PGQQYSEFVKNLP
+563 PGQQYSEFVKSLP
-576 KDGIPVESGCFESQS
+576 KEGVPIESGSFETQS
-591 SQVDGVF
+591 SHVDGVF
-598 NKQSTNSVHTSHGN
+598 NKQSTTSVHTSHGN
-612 LSQCSGDFPAQAL
+612 LSQCSGDFPPQTL
-625 DDVGSPVY
+625 DDVGSPIY
-633 HRSQKVREKRSSSNT
+633 HRSQKIGEKRSSSST
-648 DIQVRGPPPFR
+648 DIQAMRGPPPFR

-715 DEREPPSPSDCGLND
+715 DEREPPSPSEC
-730 LTSETANSP
+730 

-765 RECDGLVVFHG
+765 RECDSLVVFHG

-818 KNIPDGIPFIIK
+818 KNVPDGIPFIIK

-908 KESQNANEELDAK
+908 KESQTVNEELDAK
-921 QASPKAKTRQSLCIE
+921 QASPKSKKRQSICIE

-945 DLLKQLPGPNY
+945 DLLKQLPVPNY

-968 VTEQCDENKMSASNL
+968 VTEQSDENKMSASNL

-1028 VSLKPLLSTPHSEET
+1028 VSLKPLLSTSQSEET
-1043 AVTVRVAL
+1043 AITVSVAL
-1051 SADER
+1051 SPEER
-1056 EPQQQRKSSVTV
+1056 EPQQQRKSFVAV
-1068 KEGIQIVPSERAS
+1068 KEGILIAPSESRAS
-1081 ETAALF
+1081 GTAALF
-1087 LESKNSK
+1087 LESNNSS
-1094 NTKEEADISVTGDA
+1094 TKEQVDTSVTECVSLPFTGTKPEGSGKSNSMTESSATSILDINISAPKKPGDA
-1108 VSPSSEKD
+1108 VSPASERD
-1116 NDPFISLGE
+1116 NDSFVSLGE
-1125 EPCKKNLFPVKPS
+1125 DSCKINLFPAKPN
-1138 RQIAKVPLRAPRTK
+1138 RQITKVPLRVPRTK
-1152 PVSRPVSLPVDRLLP
+1152 PASRPVSLPVDRILP

-1177 NAGAVSSEKLGR
+1177 NAGAVSPEKLGR

-1199 KALPAVDT
+1199 KALPAVNT
-1207 SCRLPCYD
+1207 CSRFPCYD

-1238 IMTNVPQE
+1238 IVTNVPQE
-1246 IRALESGTAGALSS
+1246 NRALESGTAGALSS
-1260 SCSLGNNSANAIL
+1260 LCSIGNNAANAIL
-1273 PNKPYSVVGSGRTAA
+1273 PSKPYSVSVRSGRTAT
-1288 EDNSPDVNPPAAFRA
+1288 EGNGPDANPLAAFRA

-1316 PPSNKSKENGDGSS
+1316 PPSNKSKQNEEGSF
-1330 AKACAPASASSV
+1330 AKACAPTSASSV
-1342 LPQDNTVKLARS
+1342 LHQDNTVKLARS
-1354 SALPSGDAEQ
+1354 SALPSGDPEQ
-1364 NTNEQKSSSEDIHP
+1364 NTNEQKTSSEDIHP
-1378 TDLKPA
+1378 TDLKPT
-1384 YHRLRPKRIQ
+1384 YQRLRPKRIQ

>member
-1 MLFVLKARVFL
+1 
-12 KKYETL
+12 
-18 LSNER
+18 
-23 HVFWKGNVPHLPCN
+23 
-37 TGGTDVRANIYEEKS
+37 
-52 FTFGLS
+52 
-58 NGHQVTE
+58 
-65 SVDRGSSTST
+65 
-75 AAAGMLRQNGGSN
+75 MLRQNGGSN

-102 FTISSSANWG
+102 FTISNSANWG

-167 NHDGLHQVVH
+167 SHDGLHQVVH

-351 AKAVVGHQDYMPFQ
+351 AKAVVGNQDYMPFQ

-476 RRLEEEAFQ
+476 RRLEEEALQ

-496 SMAEVEEKRNYLES
+496 SMAEVEEKRNDLES

-563 PGQQYSEFVKNLP
+563 PGQQYSEFVKSLP
-576 KDGIPVESGCFESQS
+576 KDGVPVESGCFETQS

-598 NKQSTNSVHTSHGN
+598 NKQSTNSIHTSHGN
-612 LSQCSGDFPAQAL
+612 LSQCSGDFPAQTL

-648 DIQVRGPPPFR
+648 DIQAVRGPPPFR

-765 RECDGLVVFHG
+765 RECDSLVVFHG

-818 KNIPDGIPFIIK
+818 KNVPDGIPFIIK

-863 ENGKDLV
+863 ENGNDLV

-908 KESQNANEELDAK
+908 KESQNTNEELDAK
-921 QASPKAKTRQSLCIE
+921 QASPKAKMRQSLCIE

-945 DLLKQLPGPNY
+945 DLLKQLPVPNY

-968 VTEQCDENKMSASNL
+968 VTEQADENKMSASNL

-1028 VSLKPLLSTPHSEET
+1028 VSLKPLLSTSHSDET
-1043 AVTVRVAL
+1043 AGTVRVAL

-1056 EPQQQRKSSVTV
+1056 EPQQQRKSFVAV
-1068 KEGIQIVPSERAS
+1068 KEGIHIAPSERAS
-1081 ETAALF
+1081 ETAALL

-1094 NTKEEADISVTGDA
+1094 NTKEEADPSVAECVPLPFTGTKSEGFGKSNFLLTSLYTWCKHPVTSVCVFLGDA
-1108 VSPSSEKD
+1108 VSPASEKD
-1116 NDPFISLGE
+1116 SDPFISLGE
-1125 EPCKKNLFPVKPS
+1125 DPCKINLLPIKPN
-1138 RQIAKVPLRAPRTK
+1138 RQVAKVPLRALRTK
-1152 PVSRPVSLPVDRLLP
+1152 PASRPVSLPVDRILP

-1207 SCRLPCYD
+1207 CCRLPCYD

-1246 IRALESGTAGALSS
+1246 KRALESGTAGSVSS

-1288 EDNSPDVNPPAAFRA
+1288 EENGPDVNPLAAFRA

-1316 PPSNKSKENGDGSS
+1316 PPSNKSKENGDDSS
-1330 AKACAPASASSV
+1330 AKACAPTSASSV
-1342 LPQDNTVKLARS
+1342 FLQDNTVKLARS
-1354 SALPSGDAEQ
+1354 SALPSGDPEQ
-1364 NTNEQKSSSEDIHP
+1364 TTNEQKSISEDIHP

>member
-1 MLFVLKARVFL
+1 
-12 KKYETL
+12 
-18 LSNER
+18 
-23 HVFWKGNVPHLPCN
+23 
-37 TGGTDVRANIYEEKS
+37 
-52 FTFGLS
+52 
-58 NGHQVTE
+58 
-65 SVDRGSSTST
+65 
-75 AAAGMLRQNGGSN
+75 MLRQNGGSN

-102 FTISSSANWG
+102 FTISNSGNWG

-158 LKEAFLSEE
+158 LKEAILSEE
-167 NHDGLHQVVH
+167 NQDGLHQVVH

-195 TLNSVDILSA
+195 ALNSVDILSA

-226 RELFSEIFSSIETLA
+226 RELFGEIFSSIETLA
-241 FTFGNVV
+241 FTFGNSV

-271 SFENLSVESGGSLH
+271 SFENLSVESGGSRH

-298 VDSMLLR
+298 VDNMLLR
-305 NDSGIESALSY
+305 NDNGIESALSY

-351 AKAVVGHQDYMPFQ
+351 AKSVVGHQDYMPFQ

-374 DIENSQL
+374 DIENNQL

-387 ALQSNKFVQPLL
+387 ALLSNKFVQPLL

-411 IKELWQREQKKMQE
+411 IKELWQREHKKMQE

-436 YTQRQDEYEK
+436 YTQRQDEYDK

-476 RRLEEEAFQ
+476 RRLEEEALQ

-496 SMAEVEEKRNYLES
+496 CMAEVEEKRNYLES

-521 LIYQCDL
+521 LIHQCDL

-563 PGQQYSEFVKNLP
+563 PGQQYSEFVRSLP
-576 KDGIPVESGCFESQS
+576 KEGVPIESGSFETQN

-598 NKQSTNSVHTSHGN
+598 NKQSTDSVHTSHGN
-612 LSQCSGDFPAQAL
+612 LSQCSGDFLAQTL
-625 DDVGSPVY
+625 DDVGSPIY
-633 HRSQKVREKRSSSNT
+633 HRSQKIGEKRSSSST
-648 DIQVRGPPPFR
+648 DIQAMRGPPPFR

-739 GPFRNANM
+739 GPFRDANM

-756 RKLRAPSKC
+756 RKLRALSKC
-765 RECDGLVVFHG
+765 RECDSLVVFQG

-818 KNIPDGIPFIIK
+818 KNVPDGIPFIIK

-908 KESQNANEELDAK
+908 KESQNINEELDAE
-921 QASPKAKTRQSLCIE
+921 QASPKSRKRHSICIE

-945 DLLKQLPGPNY
+945 DLLKQLPVPNY

-968 VTEQCDENKMSASNL
+968 VTEQSNENKMSASNL

-1019 ITYYEKIFD
+1019 ITFYEKIFD
-1028 VSLKPLLSTPHSEET
+1028 VSLKPLLSTSQSEET
-1043 AVTVRVAL
+1043 AFTVRVAL
-1051 SADER
+1051 SAEER
-1056 EPQQQRKSSVTV
+1056 EPQQPRKSFAV
-1068 KEGIQIVPSERAS
+1068 KEGILIAPSESRAADG
-1081 ETAALF
+1081 AALF
-1087 LESKNSK
+1087 LESNNSK
-1094 NTKEEADISVTGDA
+1094 NTKEQVDTSVTERVSLPLTGTKPEGSGRSNSLTESSATSILDINLSAPKETGDA
-1108 VSPSSEKD
+1108 ASPTSERD
-1116 NDPFISLGE
+1116 NDSLVSLGE
-1125 EPCKKNLFPVKPS
+1125 ESHKTNLLPAKPN
-1138 RQIAKVPLRAPRTK
+1138 RQITKVPLRVPRTK
-1152 PVSRPVSLPVDRLLP
+1152 PATRPVSLPVDRILP
-1167 PCVLNERNSR
+1167 PCILNERNSR
-1177 NAGAVSSEKLGR
+1177 NAGAVSPEKLGR

-1199 KALPAVDT
+1199 KALPAVNT
-1207 SCRLPCYD
+1207 CCRLPCYD

-1246 IRALESGTAGALSS
+1246 NRALESGTAGALPSS
-1260 SCSLGNNSANAIL
+1260 GSIANDSANAIF
-1273 PNKPYSVVGSGRTAA
+1273 PSKPYSVSVRSATEGNG
-1288 EDNSPDVNPPAAFRA
+1288 PDANPLAAFRA

-1316 PPSNKSKENGDGSS
+1316 PPSNKSKQNGEGSS
-1330 AKACAPASASSV
+1330 PKVCAPTSASSV
-1342 LPQDNTVKLARS
+1342 LHQDDTVKLARS
-1354 SALPSGDAEQ
+1354 SALPSGDPEQ
-1364 NTNEQKSSSEDIHP
+1364 NTNEQKISSEDIHP
-1378 TDLKPA
+1378 TDLKPT
-1384 YHRLRPKRIQ
+1384 YQRLRPKRIQ

>member
-1 MLFVLKARVFL
+1 
-12 KKYETL
+12 
-18 LSNER
+18 
-23 HVFWKGNVPHLPCN
+23 
-37 TGGTDVRANIYEEKS
+37 
-52 FTFGLS
+52 
-58 NGHQVTE
+58 
-65 SVDRGSSTST
+65 
-75 AAAGMLRQNGGSN
+75 MLRQNGGSN

-102 FTISSSANWG
+102 FTISNSGNWG

-158 LKEAFLSEE
+158 LKEAVLSEE
-167 NHDGLHQVVH
+167 NQDGLHHVVH

-205 AGTVIAKVKAVNF
+205 TGTVIAKVKAVNF
-218 KEVNEENK
+218 KEVTEENK
-226 RELFSEIFSSIETLA
+226 RELFGEIFSSIETLA

-305 NDSGIESALSY
+305 TDSGIESALSY

-351 AKAVVGHQDYMPFQ
+351 AKAVVGPQDYMPFQ

-374 DIENSQL
+374 DIENNQL

-468 FSKQLEKK
+468 VSKQLEKK
-476 RRLEEEAFQ
+476 RRLEEEALQ

-496 SMAEVEEKRNYLES
+496 SMAEVEEKRNDLES

-553 SLCESAKLYD
+553 SLCESAKLYE
-563 PGQQYSEFVKNLP
+563 PGQQYSEFVKSLP
-576 KDGIPVESGCFESQS
+576 KEGVPVEPTSFETQS
-591 SQVDGVF
+591 SQVDGIF
-598 NKQSTNSVHTSHGN
+598 NKQSANSVHTSHGN
-612 LSQCSGDFPAQAL
+612 LSQCSGDFPTQTL
-625 DDVGSPVY
+625 DDVGSPIY
-633 HRSQKVREKRSSSNT
+633 HCSQKIGEKRSSSST
-648 DIQVRGPPPFR
+648 DIQAMRGPPPFR

-689 SASPGD
+689 STSPGD

-715 DEREPPSPSDCGLND
+715 DEREPPSPSDCLND

-765 RECDGLVVFHG
+765 RECDSLVVFHG

-908 KESQNANEELDAK
+908 KESQNVNEELDVK
-921 QASPKAKTRQSLCIE
+921 QASPRSKKRQSICIE

-945 DLLKQLPGPNY
+945 DLLKQLPLPNY

-968 VTEQCDENKMSASNL
+968 VTEQSDENKMSASNL

-1028 VSLKPLLSTPHSEET
+1028 VSLQPLLSTSQSEET
-1043 AVTVRVAL
+1043 AVTIGVAL
-1051 SADER
+1051 STEER
-1056 EPQQQRKSSVTV
+1056 ELQQQRKSFVAV
-1068 KEGIQIVPSERAS
+1068 KEGILLAPSESRVS
-1081 ETAALF
+1081 ETASSV
-1087 LESKNSK
+1087 LESDNSK
-1094 NTKEEADISVTGDA
+1094 DAKEQEDASVTGHVSLPLSGTKLEGSGKNNSLTESSATSILDIHISAPKEPGDA
-1108 VSPSSEKD
+1108 VSPASERD
-1116 NDPFISLGE
+1116 NDSFVFVGE
-1125 EPCKKNLFPVKPS
+1125 DSCKINLFPVKPS
-1138 RQIAKVPLRAPRTK
+1138 RQITKVPLRVPRSK
-1152 PVSRPVSLPVDRLLP
+1152 PALRPVSLPVDRILP

-1177 NAGAVSSEKLGR
+1177 NAGAVSPEKLGR

-1199 KALPAVDT
+1199 KTLPAVNT
-1207 SCRLPCYD
+1207 CCRLSCYD
-1215 TQMLRKTWDKQ
+1215 PQTLRKTWDKQ

-1238 IMTNVPQE
+1238 IVTNVPQE
-1246 IRALESGTAGALSS
+1246 NRALESGTVGAVSS
-1260 SCSLGNNSANAIL
+1260 SCSVSNNSANAIL
-1273 PNKPYSVVGSGRTAA
+1273 PSKPYSVSLRSGRTTT
-1288 EDNSPDVNPPAAFRA
+1288 EGNGPDTNPLAAFRA

-1316 PPSNKSKENGDGSS
+1316 PPSNKSKQNEEGS

-1342 LPQDNTVKLARS
+1342 LHQDNAVKLARS
-1354 SALPSGDAEQ
+1354 SALPSGDPIQ
-1364 NTNEQKSSSEDIHP
+1364 NTSEQKTSSEDIHP
-1378 TDLKPA
+1378 AELKPT
-1384 YHRLRPKRIQ
+1384 YQRLRPKRIQ

>member
-1 MLFVLKARVFL
+1 
-12 KKYETL
+12 
-18 LSNER
+18 
-23 HVFWKGNVPHLPCN
+23 
-37 TGGTDVRANIYEEKS
+37 
-52 FTFGLS
+52 
-58 NGHQVTE
+58 
-65 SVDRGSSTST
+65 
-75 AAAGMLRQNGGSN
+75 
-88 KRGLGLARLSTSNF
+88 
-102 FTISSSANWG
+102 
-112 MGRSTKSS
+112 
-120 SLSSISSNSD
+120 
-130 CYDNPVVDPEYIM
+130 
-143 QLVNDVRKFADVLLY
+143 
-158 LKEAFLSEE
+158 
-167 NHDGLHQVVH
+167 
-177 ERLGELLRVL
+177 
-187 KAVINKHQ
+187 
-195 TLNSVDILSA
+195 
-205 AGTVIAKVKAVNF
+205 
-218 KEVNEENK
+218 
-226 RELFSEIFSSIETLA
+226 
-241 FTFGNVV
+241 
-248 SDFLMGDVDNGS
+248 
-260 SLGLPVSRRSR
+260 
-271 SFENLSVESGGSLH
+271 
-285 ERDDIQGHLRAEE
+285 
-298 VDSMLLR
+298 
-305 NDSGIESALSY
+305 
-316 AKAWSKYTK
+316 
-325 DVVAWVEKKLSLEVE
+325 
-340 CAKNLAKMAET
+340 MAET

-374 DIENSQL
+374 DIENNQL

-399 GRKNELDRQRKD
+399 GRKNDLDRQRKD

-436 YTQRQDEYEK
+436 YAQRQDEYEK

-476 RRLEEEAFQ
+476 RRLEEEALQ

-496 SMAEVEEKRNYLES
+496 SMAEVEEKRNDLES

-563 PGQQYSEFVKNLP
+563 PGQQYSEFVKSLP
-576 KDGIPVESGCFESQS
+576 KEGVPIESGSSETQS

-612 LSQCSGDFPAQAL
+612 LSQCSGDFPAQTL
-625 DDVGSPVY
+625 DDVGSPIY
-633 HRSQKVREKRSSSNT
+633 HRSQKIGEKRSSSST
-648 DIQVRGPPPFR
+648 DIQGAMRGPPPFR

-739 GPFRNANM
+739 GPFRNTNM

-765 RECDGLVVFHG
+765 RECDSLVVFHG

-818 KNIPDGIPFIIK
+818 KNVPDGIPFIIK

-908 KESQNANEELDAK
+908 KESQTVNEELDAK
-921 QASPKAKTRQSLCIE
+921 QASPKSKKRQSICIE

-945 DLLKQLPGPNY
+945 DLLKQLPVPNY

-968 VTEQCDENKMSASNL
+968 VTEQSDENKMSASNL

-1019 ITYYEKIFD
+1019 IAYYEKIFD
-1028 VSLKPLLSTPHSEET
+1028 VSLKPLLSTSQSGET
-1043 AVTVRVAL
+1043 AITVSVAL
-1051 SADER
+1051 SPEER
-1056 EPQQQRKSSVTV
+1056 EPQQQRKSFVAV
-1068 KEGIQIVPSERAS
+1068 KEGILIAPSESRAS
-1081 ETAALF
+1081 ETAAFF
-1087 LESKNSK
+1087 LELNNSK
-1094 NTKEEADISVTGDA
+1094 NTKEQVDTSVTECVSLPFTGTKPEGSGKSNSVTESSATSILDINISAPKKPGDA
-1108 VSPSSEKD
+1108 VSPASERD
-1116 NDPFISLGE
+1116 NDSFVSLGE
-1125 EPCKKNLFPVKPS
+1125 DSCKINLFPAKPN
-1138 RQIAKVPLRAPRTK
+1138 RQITKVPLRVPRTK
-1152 PVSRPVSLPVDRLLP
+1152 PASRPVSLPVDRILP

-1177 NAGAVSSEKLGR
+1177 NAGAVSPEKLGR

-1199 KALPAVDT
+1199 KALPAVNT
-1207 SCRLPCYD
+1207 CSRFPCYD

-1238 IMTNVPQE
+1238 IVTNVPQE
-1246 IRALESGTAGALSS
+1246 NRALESGTAGALSS
-1260 SCSLGNNSANAIL
+1260 SCSIGNNSANAIL
-1273 PNKPYSVVGSGRTAA
+1273 PSKPYSVSVRSGRTAT
-1288 EDNSPDVNPPAAFRA
+1288 EGNGPDANPLAAFRA

-1316 PPSNKSKENGDGSS
+1316 PPSNKSKQNEEGSF
-1330 AKACAPASASSV
+1330 AKACAPTSASSV
-1342 LPQDNTVKLARS
+1342 LHQDNTVKLARS
-1354 SALPSGDAEQ
+1354 SALPSGDPEQ
-1364 NTNEQKSSSEDIHP
+1364 NTNEQKTSSEDIHP
-1378 TDLKPA
+1378 TDLKPT
-1384 YHRLRPKRIQ
+1384 YQRLRPKRIQ

>member
-1 MLFVLKARVFL
+1 
-12 KKYETL
+12 
-18 LSNER
+18 
-23 HVFWKGNVPHLPCN
+23 
-37 TGGTDVRANIYEEKS
+37 
-52 FTFGLS
+52 
-58 NGHQVTE
+58 
-65 SVDRGSSTST
+65 
-75 AAAGMLRQNGGSN
+75 MLRQNGGSN

-158 LKEAFLSEE
+158 LKEAFLAEE

-218 KEVNEENK
+218 KEVNEGNK

-476 RRLEEEAFQ
+476 RRLEEEALQ

-563 PGQQYSEFVKNLP
+563 PGQQYSEFVKSLP
-576 KDGIPVESGCFESQS
+576 KDGVPVESGCFETQN

-598 NKQSTNSVHTSHGN
+598 NKQSTNSIHTSHGN
-612 LSQCSGDFPAQAL
+612 LSQCSGDFPAQTL

-648 DIQVRGPPPFR
+648 DIQAVRGPPPFR

-818 KNIPDGIPFIIK
+818 KNVPDGIPFIIK

-908 KESQNANEELDAK
+908 KESQNANEEFDAK

-945 DLLKQLPGPNY
+945 DLLKQLPVPNY

-1019 ITYYEKIFD
+1019 IVYYEKIFD
-1028 VSLKPLLSTPHSEET
+1028 VSLKPLLSASHPEET
-1043 AVTVRVAL
+1043 AVTVRAAL

-1056 EPQQQRKSSVTV
+1056 EPEQQRKSFVAV
-1068 KEGIQIVPSERAS
+1068 KEGIQIVPCERAS

-1087 LESKNSK
+1087 WESKNSK
-1094 NTKEEADISVTGDA
+1094 NMKEEADTSVTDPVTSICVFLGDA
-1108 VSPSSEKD
+1108 VSPALEKD
-1116 NDPFISLGE
+1116 NDPFISLAE
-1125 EPCKKNLFPVKPS
+1125 DPSKMNLLPVKPN

-1152 PVSRPVSLPVDRLLP
+1152 PGSRPVSLPVDRILP

-1199 KALPAVDT
+1199 KILPAVDT
-1207 SCRLPCYD
+1207 CCRPPCYD

-1238 IMTNVPQE
+1238 IVTNVPQE

-1260 SCSLGNNSANAIL
+1260 SCSLDNNSANAIL

-1288 EDNSPDVNPPAAFRA
+1288 EENGPDVNPPAAFRA

-1316 PPSNKSKENGDGSS
+1316 PPSNKSNEAGEGSS
-1330 AKACAPASASSV
+1330 AKACAPTSASSV

-1354 SALPSGDAEQ
+1354 FALQSGDAEQ
-1364 NTNEQKSSSEDIHP
+1364 NKNEQKSSSEDIHP

>member
-1 MLFVLKARVFL
+1 
-12 KKYETL
+12 
-18 LSNER
+18 
-23 HVFWKGNVPHLPCN
+23 
-37 TGGTDVRANIYEEKS
+37 
-52 FTFGLS
+52 
-58 NGHQVTE
+58 
-65 SVDRGSSTST
+65 
-75 AAAGMLRQNGGSN
+75 MLRQNGGSN

-102 FTISSSANWG
+102 FTISNSGNWG

-158 LKEAFLSEE
+158 LKEAILSEE
-167 NHDGLHQVVH
+167 NQDGLHQVVH

-218 KEVNEENK
+218 KEANEENK

-241 FTFGNVV
+241 FTFGNIV

-260 SLGLPVSRRSR
+260 SLGFPVSQRSR

-365 SIFINAFQN
+365 SIFISAFQN
-374 DIENSQL
+374 DIENNQL

-476 RRLEEEAFQ
+476 RRLEEEALQ

-496 SMAEVEEKRNYLES
+496 SMAEVEEKRNDLES
-510 FKSDVLTQLRE
+510 FKSDALTQLRE

-563 PGQQYSEFVKNLP
+563 PGQQYSEFVKSLP
-576 KDGIPVESGCFESQS
+576 KEGVPIESGSFETQS
-591 SQVDGVF
+591 SQVDGKECNYVLDIW
-598 NKQSTNSVHTSHGN
+598 N
-612 LSQCSGDFPAQAL
+612 LRIFFSKAM
-625 DDVGSPVY
+625 
-633 HRSQKVREKRSSSNT
+633 
-648 DIQVRGPPPFR
+648 RGPPPFR

-730 LTSETANSP
+730 LTSETAHSP

-765 RECDGLVVFHG
+765 RECDSLVVFHG

-818 KNIPDGIPFIIK
+818 KNVPDGIPFIIK

-908 KESQNANEELDAK
+908 KESQNVNEELDAK
-921 QASPKAKTRQSLCIE
+921 QASPKSKKRQSICIE

-945 DLLKQLPGPNY
+945 DLLKQLPVPNY

-968 VTEQCDENKMSASNL
+968 VAEQSDENKMSASNL

-1028 VSLKPLLSTPHSEET
+1028 VSLKPLLSTSQSEET
-1043 AVTVRVAL
+1043 AITVRVAL
-1051 SADER
+1051 SAEER
-1056 EPQQQRKSSVTV
+1056 EPQQRRKSFVAV
-1068 KEGIQIVPSERAS
+1068 KEGILIASSESRAS

-1087 LESKNSK
+1087 LESNNSK
-1094 NTKEEADISVTGDA
+1094 NTKEQVDTSVTECVSFPLTGIKPEGSGKSDSLTESSAISILDVNISAPKEPGDT
-1108 VSPSSEKD
+1108 VSPASERD
-1116 NDPFISLGE
+1116 NDSFVSLGE
-1125 EPCKKNLFPVKPS
+1125 DSCKINLFPAKPN
-1138 RQIAKVPLRAPRTK
+1138 RQIAKVPLRVPRTK
-1152 PVSRPVSLPVDRLLP
+1152 PTTRPVSLPVDRILP

-1177 NAGAVSSEKLGR
+1177 NVGAVSPEKLGR

-1199 KALPAVDT
+1199 KALPSVNT
-1207 SCRLPCYD
+1207 CCRLPCYD

-1238 IMTNVPQE
+1238 IVTNVPQE
-1246 IRALESGTAGALSS
+1246 NRALESGTAGAVSS
-1260 SCSLGNNSANAIL
+1260 SCSTGNNSANAII
-1273 PNKPYSVVGSGRTAA
+1273 PSKPYSVSVRSGRTAT
-1288 EDNSPDVNPPAAFRA
+1288 EGNGPDANPLAAFRA

-1316 PPSNKSKENGDGSS
+1316 PPSNKSKQNEEGSF
-1330 AKACAPASASSV
+1330 AKACAPVSASSV
-1342 LPQDNTVKLARS
+1342 LHQDNTVKLARS
-1354 SALPSGDAEQ
+1354 SALPSDDPEQ
-1364 NTNEQKSSSEDIHP
+1364 NTNEQKTSSEDIHP
-1378 TDLKPA
+1378 TDLKPT
-1384 YHRLRPKRIQ
+1384 YQRLRPKRIQ

>member
-1 MLFVLKARVFL
+1 
-12 KKYETL
+12 
-18 LSNER
+18 
-23 HVFWKGNVPHLPCN
+23 
-37 TGGTDVRANIYEEKS
+37 
-52 FTFGLS
+52 
-58 NGHQVTE
+58 
-65 SVDRGSSTST
+65 
-75 AAAGMLRQNGGSN
+75 MLRQNGGSN

-102 FTISSSANWG
+102 FTISTAGNWG

-411 IKELWQREQKKMQE
+411 IKDLWQREQKKMQE

-436 YTQRQDEYEK
+436 YMQRQDEYEK
-446 AKSCTARAEEEHL
+446 AKSCTARAEEEQL

-476 RRLEEEAFQ
+476 RRLEEEALQ
-485 KAEEANEHYKA
+485 KAEEASEHYKA

-576 KDGIPVESGCFESQS
+576 KDDVPVESGCFETQN

-612 LSQCSGDFPAQAL
+612 LSQCSGDFPAQTL

-648 DIQVRGPPPFR
+648 DIPVRGPPPFR

-908 KESQNANEELDAK
+908 KESQNTNEELDAK

-945 DLLKQLPGPNY
+945 DLLKQLPVPNY

-1028 VSLKPLLSTPHSEET
+1028 VSLKPLLSASHAEET
-1043 AVTVRVAL
+1043 AGTVRVAL

-1056 EPQQQRKSSVTV
+1056 EPQQQRKSFVAV
-1068 KEGIQIVPSERAS
+1068 KEQGIQIVPCERAS

-1094 NTKEEADISVTGDA
+1094 NTKEEADISVTGDV
-1108 VSPSSEKD
+1108 VSPASEKD

-1125 EPCKKNLFPVKPS
+1125 DPCQMNLVAVKPN

-1177 NAGAVSSEKLGR
+1177 NAGAISSEKLGR

-1207 SCRLPCYD
+1207 CCRLPCYD

-1238 IMTNVPQE
+1238 IVTNVPQE

-1260 SCSLGNNSANAIL
+1260 SSSLGNNSAKAIL
-1273 PNKPYSVVGSGRTAA
+1273 PNKPYSVVESGRTAA
-1288 EDNSPDVNPPAAFRA
+1288 EENGPDVNPLAAFRA

-1316 PPSNKSKENGDGSS
+1316 PPSNKLKENGDGSS
-1330 AKACAPASASSV
+1330 AKACAPTSAGSV

-1364 NTNEQKSSSEDIHP
+1364 NTNEQKSSSEDIHS

>member
-1 MLFVLKARVFL
+1 
-12 KKYETL
+12 
-18 LSNER
+18 
-23 HVFWKGNVPHLPCN
+23 
-37 TGGTDVRANIYEEKS
+37 
-52 FTFGLS
+52 
-58 NGHQVTE
+58 
-65 SVDRGSSTST
+65 
-75 AAAGMLRQNGGSN
+75 MLRQNGGSN

-102 FTISSSANWG
+102 FTISNSGNWG

-158 LKEAFLSEE
+158 LKEAILSEE
-167 NHDGLHQVVH
+167 NQDGLHQVVH

-195 TLNSVDILSA
+195 ALNSVDILSA

-241 FTFGNVV
+241 FTFGNSV

-271 SFENLSVESGGSLH
+271 SFENLSVESGGSRH

-298 VDSMLLR
+298 VDNMLLR
-305 NDSGIESALSY
+305 NDNGIESALSY

-351 AKAVVGHQDYMPFQ
+351 AKSVVGHQDYMPFQ

-374 DIENSQL
+374 DIENNQL

-387 ALQSNKFVQPLL
+387 ALLSNKFVQPLL

-446 AKSCTARAEEEHL
+446 AKTCAARAEEEHL
-459 SSSGSFVKD
+459 GSSGSFVKD

-476 RRLEEEAFQ
+476 RRLEEEALQ

-521 LIYQCDL
+521 LIHQCDL

-563 PGQQYSEFVKNLP
+563 PGQQYSEFVRSLP
-576 KDGIPVESGCFESQS
+576 KEGVTIESGSFETQN

-598 NKQSTNSVHTSHGN
+598 NKQSTDSVHTSHGN
-612 LSQCSGDFPAQAL
+612 LSQCSGDFLAQTL
-625 DDVGSPVY
+625 DDVGSPIY
-633 HRSQKVREKRSSSNT
+633 HRSQKIGEKRSSSST
-648 DIQVRGPPPFR
+648 DIQAMRGPPPFR

-739 GPFRNANM
+739 GPFRDANM

-756 RKLRAPSKC
+756 RKLRALSKC
-765 RECDGLVVFHG
+765 RECDSLVVFQG

-818 KNIPDGIPFIIK
+818 KNVPDGIPFIIK

-908 KESQNANEELDAK
+908 KESQNVNEELDAK
-921 QASPKAKTRQSLCIE
+921 QASPKSKKRQSICIE

-945 DLLKQLPGPNY
+945 DLLKQLPVPNY

-968 VTEQCDENKMSASNL
+968 VTEQSNENKMSASNL

-1019 ITYYEKIFD
+1019 ITFYEKIFD
-1028 VSLKPLLSTPHSEET
+1028 VSLKPLLNTSQSEET
-1043 AVTVRVAL
+1043 VFTVRVAL
-1051 SADER
+1051 SAEER
-1056 EPQQQRKSSVTV
+1056 ESQQPRKSFAV
-1068 KEGIQIVPSERAS
+1068 KEGILIAPSENRAADG
-1081 ETAALF
+1081 AALF
-1087 LESKNSK
+1087 LESNNTK
-1094 NTKEEADISVTGDA
+1094 NTKEQVETSVTECVSLPLTGTKPEGSGKSNSLTESSATSILDFNTSAPKETGDA
-1108 VSPSSEKD
+1108 ASPASERD
-1116 NDPFISLGE
+1116 NDSFISLGE
-1125 EPCKKNLFPVKPS
+1125 DSHKTNFLPAKPN
-1138 RQIAKVPLRAPRTK
+1138 RQITKVPLRVPRTK
-1152 PVSRPVSLPVDRLLP
+1152 PATRPVSLPVDRILP

-1177 NAGAVSSEKLGR
+1177 NAGGISPEKLGR
-1189 SPTIEEVSEV
+1189 SPTIEEVSEQGC
-1199 KALPAVDT
+1199 T
-1207 SCRLPCYD
+1207 Y
-1215 TQMLRKTWDKQ
+1215 
-1226 YKQYDITARTAM
+1226 
-1238 IMTNVPQE
+1238 
-1246 IRALESGTAGALSS
+1246 RALLFQSGNHPRVV
-1260 SCSLGNNSANAIL
+1260 SCM
-1273 PNKPYSVVGSGRTAA
+1273 
-1288 EDNSPDVNPPAAFRA
+1288 D
-1303 PRTLQPPPGTFYK
+1303 
-1316 PPSNKSKENGDGSS
+1316 
-1330 AKACAPASASSV
+1330 
-1342 LPQDNTVKLARS
+1342 
-1354 SALPSGDAEQ
+1354 
-1364 NTNEQKSSSEDIHP
+1364 
-1378 TDLKPA
+1378 
-1384 YHRLRPKRIQ
+1384 
-1394 ELEHR
+1394 
-1399 EAHFV
+1399 

>member
-1 MLFVLKARVFL
+1 
-12 KKYETL
+12 
-18 LSNER
+18 
-23 HVFWKGNVPHLPCN
+23 
-37 TGGTDVRANIYEEKS
+37 
-52 FTFGLS
+52 
-58 NGHQVTE
+58 
-65 SVDRGSSTST
+65 
-75 AAAGMLRQNGGSN
+75 
-88 KRGLGLARLSTSNF
+88 
-102 FTISSSANWG
+102 
-112 MGRSTKSS
+112 
-120 SLSSISSNSD
+120 
-130 CYDNPVVDPEYIM
+130 
-143 QLVNDVRKFADVLLY
+143 
-158 LKEAFLSEE
+158 
-167 NHDGLHQVVH
+167 
-177 ERLGELLRVL
+177 
-187 KAVINKHQ
+187 
-195 TLNSVDILSA
+195 
-205 AGTVIAKVKAVNF
+205 
-218 KEVNEENK
+218 
-226 RELFSEIFSSIETLA
+226 
-241 FTFGNVV
+241 
-248 SDFLMGDVDNGS
+248 MGDVDNGS

-476 RRLEEEAFQ
+476 RRLEEEALQ

-528 TLKAA
+528 TLKAS

-576 KDGIPVESGCFESQS
+576 KDGIPVESGCFETQS

-598 NKQSTNSVHTSHGN
+598 NKPSTNSVHTSHGN
-612 LSQCSGDFPAQAL
+612 LSQCSGDFPAQTL

-648 DIQVRGPPPFR
+648 DIQAVRGPPPFR

-818 KNIPDGIPFIIK
+818 KNVPDGIPFIIK

-1028 VSLKPLLSTPHSEET
+1028 VSLKPLLSASYS
-1043 AVTVRVAL
+1043 AITVGVAL

-1056 EPQQQRKSSVTV
+1056 EPQQPRKSFLAV
-1068 KEGIQIVPSERAS
+1068 KEQGIQTVPSEKAS

-1087 LESKNSK
+1087 LESRNSK
-1094 NTKEEADISVTGDA
+1094 NTKEEADISLTGDA
-1108 VSPSSEKD
+1108 VSPTSEKD
-1116 NDPFISLGE
+1116 NDPLISLGE
-1125 EPCKKNLFPVKPS
+1125 DPCKKNSFPVKPN

-1152 PVSRPVSLPVDRLLP
+1152 AASRPVSLPVDRILP

-1288 EDNSPDVNPPAAFRA
+1288 EENGPDVNPLAAFRA

-1330 AKACAPASASSV
+1330 AKACAPTSASSV

-1354 SALPSGDAEQ
+1354 SALPSGDVEQ

-1378 TDLKPA
+1378 TDPKPA

>member
-1 MLFVLKARVFL
+1 
-12 KKYETL
+12 
-18 LSNER
+18 
-23 HVFWKGNVPHLPCN
+23 
-37 TGGTDVRANIYEEKS
+37 
-52 FTFGLS
+52 
-58 NGHQVTE
+58 
-65 SVDRGSSTST
+65 
-75 AAAGMLRQNGGSN
+75 MLRQNGGSN

-102 FTISSSANWG
+102 FTIANSGNWG

-158 LKEAFLSEE
+158 LKEAILSEE
-167 NHDGLHQVVH
+167 NQDGLHQVVH
-177 ERLGELLRVL
+177 ERLGDLLRVL

-218 KEVNEENK
+218 KEVSEENK

-285 ERDDIQGHLRAEE
+285 ERDDIPGHLRAEE

-351 AKAVVGHQDYMPFQ
+351 AKAVVGHQDFMPFQ

-374 DIENSQL
+374 DIENNLL

-399 GRKNELDRQRKD
+399 GRKNELDRQRKE

-468 FSKQLEKK
+468 VSKQLEKK
-476 RRLEEEAFQ
+476 RRLEEEALL

-510 FKSDVLTQLRE
+510 LKSDALTQLRE

-563 PGQQYSEFVKNLP
+563 PGQQYSEFVKSLP
-576 KDGIPVESGCFESQS
+576 KEGVHIESGSFETQS
-591 SQVDGVF
+591 SQIDGVF
-598 NKQSTNSVHTSHGN
+598 NKQSTSSVHTSHGN
-612 LSQCSGDFPAQAL
+612 LSQCSGDFPAQTL
-625 DDVGSPVY
+625 DDVGSPIY
-633 HRSQKVREKRSSSNT
+633 HSQKTGEKRSSIST
-648 DIQVRGPPPFR
+648 DIQAVRGPPPFR

-730 LTSETANSP
+730 LSSETANSP

-765 RECDGLVVFHG
+765 RECDSLVVFHG

-818 KNIPDGIPFIIK
+818 KNVPDGIPFIIK

-908 KESQNANEELDAK
+908 KESQNVNEELDGK
-921 QASPKAKTRQSLCIE
+921 QASPKSKKRQSICIE

-945 DLLKQLPGPNY
+945 DLLKQLPAPNY

-968 VTEQCDENKMSASNL
+968 VTEHSDENKMSASNL

-1028 VSLKPLLSTPHSEET
+1028 VSLKPLLSTSQSEET
-1043 AVTVRVAL
+1043 AITVRVAL
-1051 SADER
+1051 TAEER
-1056 EPQQQRKSSVTV
+1056 EPEQQRKSLVVV
-1068 KEGIQIVPSERAS
+1068 KEGMLIASSESRAS
-1081 ETAALF
+1081 EAAALF
-1087 LESKNSK
+1087 LESNNSKNSK
-1094 NTKEEADISVTGDA
+1094 ERVDTSATERVSLPLTGTKTEGSGKSNSLTESSATSILDINTSASKEPDDA
-1108 VSPSSEKD
+1108 VSPASERD
-1116 NDPFISLGE
+1116 NDSFVCLGE
-1125 EPCKKNLFPVKPS
+1125 DSSKINLLPAKPN
-1138 RQIAKVPLRAPRTK
+1138 RQITKVPLRVPRTK
-1152 PVSRPVSLPVDRLLP
+1152 PATRPVSLPVDRILP

-1177 NAGAVSSEKLGR
+1177 NAGAVSPEKLGK

-1199 KALPAVDT
+1199 KALPAVNT
-1207 SCRLPCYD
+1207 CCRLPCYD
-1215 TQMLRKTWDKQ
+1215 TQALRKTWDKQ

-1238 IMTNVPQE
+1238 IVTNVPQE
-1246 IRALESGTAGALSS
+1246 NRALESGTAGGLSS
-1260 SCSLGNNSANAIL
+1260 SCSAGNNSANAIL
-1273 PNKPYSVVGSGRTAA
+1273 PSKPYSVSVRSGRTAT
-1288 EDNSPDVNPPAAFRA
+1288 EGNGPDANPLAAFRA

-1316 PPSNKSKENGDGSS
+1316 PPSNKSKQNEEGSF

-1342 LPQDNTVKLARS
+1342 LHQDNTVKLARS
-1354 SALPSGDAEQ
+1354 SALPSGDPEQ

-1378 TDLKPA
+1378 TEMKPT
-1384 YHRLRPKRIQ
+1384 YQRLRPKRIQ

>member
-1 MLFVLKARVFL
+1 
-12 KKYETL
+12 
-18 LSNER
+18 
-23 HVFWKGNVPHLPCN
+23 
-37 TGGTDVRANIYEEKS
+37 
-52 FTFGLS
+52 
-58 NGHQVTE
+58 
-65 SVDRGSSTST
+65 
-75 AAAGMLRQNGGSN
+75 MLRQNGGSN

-102 FTISSSANWG
+102 FTISNSGNWG

-158 LKEAFLSEE
+158 LKEAILSEE
-167 NHDGLHQVVH
+167 NQDGLHQVVH

-325 DVVAWVEKKLSLEVE
+325 DVVAWVEKKLSVEVE

-351 AKAVVGHQDYMPFQ
+351 AKAIVGHQDYMPFQ

-374 DIENSQL
+374 DIENNQL
-381 WQQTAA
+381 WHQTAA

-399 GRKNELDRQRKD
+399 GRKNELDRQRKE

-476 RRLEEEAFQ
+476 RRLEEEALQ

-496 SMAEVEEKRNYLES
+496 SMAEVEEKRNDLES

-563 PGQQYSEFVKNLP
+563 PGQQYSEFVKSLP
-576 KDGIPVESGCFESQS
+576 KDGVPIESGSFETQS

-598 NKQSTNSVHTSHGN
+598 NKQSTNSIHTSHGN
-612 LSQCSGDFPAQAL
+612 LSQCSGDFSAQTL
-625 DDVGSPVY
+625 DDVGSPIY
-633 HRSQKVREKRSSSNT
+633 HRSQNVREKRSSSNT
-648 DIQVRGPPPFR
+648 EIQAVRGPPPFR

-765 RECDGLVVFHG
+765 RECDSLVVFHG

-818 KNIPDGIPFIIK
+818 KNVPDGIPFIIK

-908 KESQNANEELDAK
+908 KESQHVNEELDAK
-921 QASPKAKTRQSLCIE
+921 QASPKSKKRQSVCIE

-945 DLLKQLPGPNY
+945 DLLKQLPVPNY

-968 VTEQCDENKMSASNL
+968 VTEQSDENKMSASNL

-1028 VSLKPLLSTPHSEET
+1028 VSLKPLLSTSQSEET
-1043 AVTVRVAL
+1043 PVTVRVAL

-1056 EPQQQRKSSVTV
+1056 EPQQQRKPFVAV
-1068 KEGIQIVPSERAS
+1068 KEGIVTAASESRAS

-1087 LESKNSK
+1087 LESSDSK
-1094 NTKEEADISVTGDA
+1094 NTREEADTSVTECVSLPLAETKPEGFEKSNSLTESSAKSILDINVSAQKKPGDSL
-1108 VSPSSEKD
+1108 SPASEKD
-1116 NDPFISLGE
+1116 SDPFISLGE
-1125 EPCKKNLFPVKPS
+1125 DSGKINLLPAKPN
-1138 RQIAKVPLRAPRTK
+1138 RQVTKVPLRVPRTK
-1152 PVSRPVSLPVDRLLP
+1152 PASRPVSLPVDRILP

-1199 KALPAVDT
+1199 RALHTVNT
-1207 SCRLPCYD
+1207 CCRFPPD
-1215 TQMLRKTWDKQ
+1215 TQMLRKNWDKQ

-1238 IMTNVPQE
+1238 IVTNVPQE
-1246 IRALESGTAGALSS
+1246 NKALESGTAGALSS
-1260 SCSLGNNSANAIL
+1260 CIL
-1273 PNKPYSVVGSGRTAA
+1273 PSKPYSVVRSGRTAT
-1288 EDNSPDVNPPAAFRA
+1288 EENGPDGNPLAAFRA

-1316 PPSNKSKENGDGSS
+1316 PPSNKSKENGDGS
-1330 AKACAPASASSV
+1330 AKACAPTSASSV
-1342 LPQDNTVKLARS
+1342 LHQDNTVKLAGS
-1354 SALPSGDAEQ
+1354 SALPSGDPEQ
-1364 NTNEQKSSSEDIHP
+1364 NTNEQKASSEDIQP

-1384 YHRLRPKRIQ
+1384 YQRLRPKRIQ

>member
-1 MLFVLKARVFL
+1 
-12 KKYETL
+12 
-18 LSNER
+18 
-23 HVFWKGNVPHLPCN
+23 
-37 TGGTDVRANIYEEKS
+37 
-52 FTFGLS
+52 
-58 NGHQVTE
+58 
-65 SVDRGSSTST
+65 
-75 AAAGMLRQNGGSN
+75 
-88 KRGLGLARLSTSNF
+88 
-102 FTISSSANWG
+102 
-112 MGRSTKSS
+112 
-120 SLSSISSNSD
+120 
-130 CYDNPVVDPEYIM
+130 
-143 QLVNDVRKFADVLLY
+143 
-158 LKEAFLSEE
+158 
-167 NHDGLHQVVH
+167 
-177 ERLGELLRVL
+177 
-187 KAVINKHQ
+187 
-195 TLNSVDILSA
+195 
-205 AGTVIAKVKAVNF
+205 
-218 KEVNEENK
+218 
-226 RELFSEIFSSIETLA
+226 
-241 FTFGNVV
+241 
-248 SDFLMGDVDNGS
+248 MGDVDNGS

-351 AKAVVGHQDYMPFQ
+351 AKAVVGQQDYMPFQ

-374 DIENSQL
+374 DIENNQL

-436 YTQRQDEYEK
+436 FIQRQDEYEK

-476 RRLEEEAFQ
+476 RRLEEEALQ
-485 KAEEANEHYKA
+485 KAEEANELYKL
-496 SMAEVEEKRNYLES
+496 SMVEAEEKRNYLES

-533 TVNLFQLQHAQVVSL
+533 TVNLFQFQHAQVVSL

-563 PGQQYSEFVKNLP
+563 PGQQYSEFVKSLP
-576 KDGIPVESGCFESQS
+576 KEGVPIESGSFETQS
-591 SQVDGVF
+591 SQIDGVF
-598 NKQSTNSVHTSHGN
+598 NKQSTNSVHTSQGN
-612 LSQCSGDFPAQAL
+612 LSQCSGDFMAQTL
-625 DDVGSPVY
+625 DDVGSPIY
-633 HRSQKVREKRSSSNT
+633 HRSQKIGEKRSSSST
-648 DIQVRGPPPFR
+648 DIQAMRGPPPFR

-739 GPFRNANM
+739 GPFRNTSM

-765 RECDGLVVFHG
+765 RECDSLVVFHG

-908 KESQNANEELDAK
+908 KESQNVNEELDAK
-921 QASPKAKTRQSLCIE
+921 QASPKSKTRQSICIE

-945 DLLKQLPGPNY
+945 DLLKQLPVPNY

-968 VTEQCDENKMSASNL
+968 VTEQSDENKMSASNL

-1019 ITYYEKIFD
+1019 ITHYEKIFD
-1028 VSLKPLLSTPHSEET
+1028 VSLKPLLSTSQSEEAAIT
-1043 AVTVRVAL
+1043 GRVAV
-1051 SADER
+1051 SAEER
-1056 EPQQQRKSSVTV
+1056 EPQQQRKSFVAL
-1068 KEGIQIVPSERAS
+1068 KEAILIASSESRAS
-1081 ETAALF
+1081 ETATSF
-1087 LESKNSK
+1087 LESNNSK
-1094 NTKEEADISVTGDA
+1094 NTKEQVDTSGTECVPLLLTATKPEGSGKSNSLTESSASSILDISLSAPKKPGDA
-1108 VSPSSEKD
+1108 VSPASERD
-1116 NDPFISLGE
+1116 SGSFASLGE
-1125 EPCKKNLFPVKPS
+1125 ESCKINLPPAKPN
-1138 RQIAKVPLRAPRTK
+1138 RQITKVPLRVPKTK
-1152 PVSRPVSLPVDRLLP
+1152 PTARPVSLPVDRILP

-1177 NAGAVSSEKLGR
+1177 NARAVSPEKLNR

-1199 KALPAVDT
+1199 KVLPAVNT
-1207 SCRLPCYD
+1207 CCRLPCYD
-1215 TQMLRKTWDKQ
+1215 TQVLRKTWDKQ

-1238 IMTNVPQE
+1238 IMTNVPPE
-1246 IRALESGTAGALSS
+1246 NRALESGTAGALPS
-1260 SCSLGNNSANAIL
+1260 SCSTGNNSADAIL
-1273 PNKPYSVVGSGRTAA
+1273 PSKPCSVSVRSGRTAS
-1288 EDNSPDVNPPAAFRA
+1288 EGSVPDANPLAAFKA
-1303 PRTLQPPPGTFYK
+1303 PRTLQPLPGTFYK
-1316 PPSNKSKENGDGSS
+1316 PPSNKSKQNEEGSF
-1330 AKACAPASASSV
+1330 APTSASSV
-1342 LPQDNTVKLARS
+1342 LHQDNTVKLARS
-1354 SALPSGDAEQ
+1354 SALPSGDTEQ
-1364 NTNEQKSSSEDIHP
+1364 NTNEQKTSPEDIHH

-1384 YHRLRPKRIQ
+1384 YQRLRPKRIQ